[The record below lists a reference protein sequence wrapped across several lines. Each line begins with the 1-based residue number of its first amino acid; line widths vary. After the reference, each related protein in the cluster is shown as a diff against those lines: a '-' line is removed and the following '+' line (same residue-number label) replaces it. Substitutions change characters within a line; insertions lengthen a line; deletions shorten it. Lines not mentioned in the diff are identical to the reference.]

1 MLSSDGKWKLAP
13 RLHSVKFV
21 FDAPIPADAPAP
33 EEFVFDS
40 PFSSGTPGIPKK
52 FTFKSPGSM
61 NDGHNEA
68 SDIDGLSASSQRSV
82 TEVTEDEITIH
93 SNAPSQKVTCEKTQ
107 NPIKSFKSPV
117 LHVRGPCFDLSNVER
132 PIESVVCAAWALVLS
147 SQNATQAVCF
157 GLNSSIAEHD
167 SKSIS
172 SVDVSVATSHTSNIA
187 DFLEYVEQSMNRNSA
202 DSGKAFTTKSH
213 LRTNVYLVESQYIV
227 PPFDSTKYDFVL
239 ECHMNG
245 TEIALAATF
254 NHEVVSKTSVRF
266 LLNDLEN
273 VLWQLSSSVG
283 EVQKLEDIQILGPA
297 SQRHL
302 VQLNRPLERRE
313 NVFIDDLVA
322 NQAKLRPSAE
332 AICAWD
338 AGLSYGQLLQYAD
351 RLGNSLTD
359 LGVTRGTFVPIIF
372 EKCAYSI
379 IAIFGV
385 LSAGGAVVALDPS
398 LPAARLEMIIEDVQ
412 ASVVISS
419 AKSQHQIPPHIS
431 PNKRMVI
438 DKLFIERLPFATPAR
453 SSSVSRDVDDALY
466 VVFTSG
472 STGKPKGVVVT
483 HAAFASSA
491 KGFSKAIY
499 LDSPSSRVLQYSSFS
514 FDISMLEIFT
524 SLMAGA
530 CLCIPSEEQRMN
542 DLTACISSMN
552 INWAMLTPSVASLIS
567 PGDVPS
573 LDVLCLVGEALPQAV
588 ADTWADH
595 VKTINAYGPAECSAL
610 TIVSE
615 PRVRGVK
622 SISIGRPANCAVWIV
637 NENGHLAPFKAVGE
651 IVIEGPPVAR
661 GYLGDDVK
669 TKEVFLDDPEFL
681 RGVVRHPGR
690 CYRTGDLGR
699 MNPDG
704 SIDFLGRK
712 DSQVKINGQR
722 VELGEIEH
730 QLKELFCGAQSSF
743 AMPNAPAW
751 DVAVELLQPS
761 GTQTTVLSA
770 FVACSK
776 SMIQNHESVSLLVH
790 EAEPVWM
797 EVKSLSAQA
806 LIELAE
812 RLPTY
817 MVPKTAVPCH
827 KLPLSPSGKIDRKTL
842 RNLGNTMALQQLMSS
857 PTQGNPPTPRVAVI
871 ESDALE
877 FKVIGDKE
885 DASEGQV
892 TLLSES
898 IPASESSMP
907 LSSTSDIALN
917 PVEVVLRKAW
927 GKVLSLPED
936 SITAEDDFFRLG
948 GDSIGAIKVV
958 AACRQL
964 ALQINVASIFK
975 NSVLRQMALVCKRTA
990 TDKTNAASNQYN
1002 PYQLVDQSNLAELRE
1017 EVSFQCEVQPD
1028 DVEDMYPCTHMQEG
1042 LMAVNL
1048 TRPGSYTGR
1057 WIHPLP
1063 QAIDLA
1069 RFKKSWEDIHATSPI
1084 LRTRF
1089 ATTASAGSLQAIIKG
1104 HVQWLTSDDLE
1115 KYLANDDANPMF
1127 PGDSLNRFALVTD
1140 VNGDITFVWT
1150 IHHMLYD
1157 GWSLAMLCNRLNET
1171 YHGRAVKPAT
1181 DYRKFISYTQQLE
1194 SRHSSDYWQR
1204 ELSECP
1210 QSTFPAAPRPGH
1222 QSFARAVVRDSLII
1236 DVDTASGVTM
1246 STVVRA
1252 AWALMISHFSK
1263 SDDVL
1268 FGATVSGRNAP
1279 LEDIDNIEG
1288 PTIATV
1294 PVRVSISKN
1303 STVLEFLRQVQ
1314 DQATAMIPFEQA
1326 GIQQIKSLN
1335 EDTKRGCGFQNLLV
1349 VQAGGGWD
1357 ENGHGP
1363 LGKPIYR
1370 EEFTT
1375 FPVTC
1380 EVWLQPGKVEF
1391 ATHVDEDATTR
1402 VFVAEAI
1409 ETVKIIMTQLS
1420 WATSSTKADCELSR
1434 LVYDM
1439 LPAETDGRT
1448 RRDDVLPV
1456 KISATI
1462 NDLISQQSTA
1472 HPGKEAVI
1480 STLDTLSYDSLET
1493 MSSALAIHL
1502 KSVGVATTD
1511 FVPLC
1516 FEKSVWTVVAMLAV
1530 MKAGAAFVPLDPDQ
1544 PISRLRAIMSEIKAK
1559 VGIVSAF
1566 HSKATDLG
1574 IATTV
1579 VADRSSLGVLL
1590 QSKTT
1595 GFARLSNPENP
1606 AYVIFTSGSTGTPK
1620 GVVISHSAFTSGAT
1634 AHGKAV
1640 GISSDHRVL
1649 QFSSYTFDA
1658 SLFEILTT
1666 LIHGGTVCV
1675 PTENQRVEGILDFVK
1690 ETNVSL
1696 SLLTPSVARLLA
1708 PSNVPSLKTLI
1719 LGGEAPDEPLIARWL
1734 DSGAKVFNAYGPSEC
1749 SVIATVQACAIGAEA
1764 RTIGYPVGCSCW
1776 VVDAD
1781 DVNTLVADGE
1791 VGELLIEG
1799 PTLANGYLDDLQ
1811 TSASFIDSSIWGKG
1825 TRLYKTGD
1833 LVQRTKD
1840 GSFIYHGRKDFQIK
1854 INGQRVELGDI
1865 ESHLSACR
1873 FVKRGVVIFPSSGP
1887 LAKQLVGVLDMEE
1900 DEKDDDNDDDRD
1912 DDKRHTDSVVY
1923 RNRIRYRAKAL
1934 EDIKH
1939 ELSER
1944 VPSIMVPR
1952 HWVDIEKLSTGG
1964 FPLSIAGK
1972 ANRKLI
1978 LSWIEEISAPD
1989 AQAIDGHALAD
2000 CATPDIRSDE
2010 VLAYELASK
2019 IFSFLPRE
2027 SFHLQRGTPNRF
2039 ADLFLHSSGLD
2050 SLNMMSIMHFV
2061 RSKYQVRV
2069 SIQLL
2074 MDERTSARSLA
2085 AFIAEKL
2092 AETTNKKL
2100 APAQA
2105 PSRRIDIMAQIER
2118 QETELLRWKHMS
2130 DDLPKR
2136 PARSAKLTI
2145 FLTGANGYLGT
2156 QILRRL
2162 LERDDVARVITLV
2175 RGHTVDIARKRV
2187 IEAARKA
2194 LWWTDFHGEKLEVW
2208 KGDLGV
2214 PNLGLTDGD
2223 WNTLAEGS
2231 SIDII
2236 IHNGAIVNWNK
2247 SYAVLE
2253 AVNVRSTVQL
2263 TALAIRNPNLKFT
2276 YISGGRQCRSA
2287 DELDEDVAR
2296 ELSEAMGYSQSKF
2309 VAEVLVKR
2317 AAERCPPGGRNIAVF
2332 RPGLIIGTPTEGV
2345 ANTDDYIWRLTAASI
2360 GVGAYNCDDDSA
2372 WLHLSDAATTAEAA
2386 VCTAFS
2392 PASLHK
2398 AIVHHEDGMTWGA
2411 FWSLIQKMGFSIRSM
2426 PASQWLPLLR
2436 RDITSR
2442 NEGHPLW
2449 PLAHLME
2456 DGSME
2461 WDVRVQ
2467 EQREAPLRLK
2477 VAVKR
2482 NVEFLVRAGFLS
2494 TGGVVA
2500 ETTLV
2505 KRGPFSRA
2513 SSREGWGVAK

>member
-1 MLSSDGKWKLAP
+1 MD
-13 RLHSVKFV
+13 R
-21 FDAPIPADAPAP
+21 D
-33 EEFVFDS
+33 
-40 PFSSGTPGIPKK
+40 
-52 FTFKSPGSM
+52 
-61 NDGHNEA
+61 
-68 SDIDGLSASSQRSV
+68 
-82 TEVTEDEITIH
+82 
-93 SNAPSQKVTCEKTQ
+93 
-107 NPIKSFKSPV
+107 
-117 LHVRGPCFDLSNVER
+117 
-132 PIESVVCAAWALVLS
+132 
-147 SQNATQAVCF
+147 
-157 GLNSSIAEHD
+157 
-167 SKSIS
+167 
-172 SVDVSVATSHTSNIA
+172 
-187 DFLEYVEQSMNRNSA
+187 SA
-202 DSGKAFTTKSH
+202 DGGVGTTTRSH
-213 LRTNVYLVESQYIV
+213 LRTIVYLRENRDIV
-227 PPFDSTKYDFVL
+227 PLFDSTKYDLALGCCV
-239 ECHMNG
+239 NR
-245 TEIALAATF
+245 TELALSATF
-254 NHEVVSKTSVRF
+254 NREVVSQTSVKL

-273 VLWQLSSSVG
+273 VLWQLSSSTG

-302 VQLNRPLERRE
+302 VHLNRPLARPE
-313 NVFIDDLVA
+313 NVFIDGLVA
-322 NQAKLRPSAE
+322 NQAKLHPSAE
-332 AICAWD
+332 AVCAWD
-338 AGLSYGQLLQYAD
+338 ASLSYGQLQRYAE
-351 RLGNSLTD
+351 RLGDSLID

-379 IAIFGV
+379 VAILGV
-385 LSAGGAVVALDPS
+385 LRAGGAVVALDPS
-398 LPAARLEMIIEDVQ
+398 LPSARLQMIIEDVK

-419 AKSQHQIPPHIS
+419 AKSQHQIPPRIS
-431 PNKRMVI
+431 RNKRMVI
-438 DKLFIERLPFATPAR
+438 DKLFIERLPLAAPAR
-453 SSSVSRDVDDALY
+453 TSSVSRDVDDALY

-472 STGKPKGVVVT
+472 STGKPKGVVIT

-499 LDSPSSRVLQYSSFS
+499 LDSPNSRVLQYSSFS

-552 INWAMLTPSVASLIS
+552 VNWAMLTPSVASLIS

-588 ADTWADH
+588 ADAWADH

-637 NENGHLAPFKAVGE
+637 NENGQLAPFNAVGE

-751 DVAVELLQPS
+751 DVAVELLRPS

-776 SMIQNHESVSLLVH
+776 SMIQNHESLSLLVH
-790 EAEPVWM
+790 EAEPAWM

-817 MVPKTAVPCH
+817 MVPKTVVPCH

-842 RNLGNTMALQQLMSS
+842 RNLGNNMTLQQLMSS
-857 PTQGNPPTPRVAVI
+857 PSQGNPPTPRVAVI
-871 ESDALE
+871 EPGPLE
-877 FKVIGDKE
+877 INVIE
-885 DASEGQV
+885 DEEDSSEGQI

-898 IPASESSMP
+898 ILASESSMP
-907 LSSTSDIALN
+907 LSSTSDKALN

-990 TDKTNAASNQYN
+990 TDKSNAASNQYN

-1028 DVEDMYPCTHMQEG
+1028 DVEDMYPCTHMQE
-1042 LMAVNL
+1042 V
-1048 TRPGSYTGR
+1048 T
-1057 WIHPLP
+1057 
-1063 QAIDLA
+1063 
-1069 RFKKSWEDIHATSPI
+1069 
-1084 LRTRF
+1084 
-1089 ATTASAGSLQAIIKG
+1089 
-1104 HVQWLTSDDLE
+1104 
-1115 KYLANDDANPMF
+1115 DAN
-1127 PGDSLNRFALVTD
+1127 GNV
-1140 VNGDITFVWT
+1140 TFVWT

-1194 SRHSSDYWQR
+1194 SRQSSDYWKR

-1210 QSTFPAAPRPGH
+1210 KSTFPAAPRPGH

-1294 PVRVSISKN
+1294 PVKVSISKN

-1326 GIQQIKSLN
+1326 GIQLIKSLN

-1357 ENGHGP
+1357 ENGPGP

-1402 VFVAEAI
+1402 VFVAEAV

-1434 LVYDM
+1434 LTYDM

-1462 NDLISQQSTA
+1462 NDLISEQSTA
-1472 HPGKEAVI
+1472 HPGKEAVT

-1493 MSSALAIHL
+1493 MSSALAMHL

-1530 MKAGAAFVPLDPDQ
+1530 LKAGAAFVPLDPDQ

-1559 VGIVSAF
+1559 VAIVSAF

-1574 IATTV
+1574 ISTTV

-1590 QSKTT
+1590 QSNTT

-1620 GVVISHSAFTSGAT
+1620 GVVILHSAFASGAT
-1634 AHGKAV
+1634 AHGKAL

-1696 SLLTPSVARLLA
+1696 SLLTPSVARLVA
-1708 PSNVPSLKTLI
+1708 PSSVPSLRTLI

-1734 DSGAKVFNAYGPSEC
+1734 DSGAQVFNAYGPSEC

-1776 VVDAD
+1776 IVDAD
-1781 DVNTLVADGE
+1781 DVNTLLADGE

-1799 PTLANGYLDDLQ
+1799 PTLANGYLNDLQ
-1811 TSASFIDSSIWGKG
+1811 TSASFIDSPIWGKG
-1825 TRLYKTGD
+1825 NRLYKTGD
-1833 LVQRTKD
+1833 LVQRNKD
-1840 GSFIYHGRKDFQIK
+1840 GFFIYHGRKDFQIK

-1887 LAKQLVGVLDMEE
+1887 LAKQLVGVLDME
-1900 DEKDDDNDDDRD
+1900 DNDNDNDDGRD
-1912 DDKRHTDSVVY
+1912 DDERNTDSVAY
-1923 RNRIRYRAKAL
+1923 RDRIRYRVKAL
-1934 EDIKH
+1934 EDIKQ

-1952 HWVDIEKLSTGG
+1952 HWIDVEKLSTGG

-1978 LSWIEEISAPD
+1978 LSWIEEMSAPD
-1989 AQAIDGHALAD
+1989 AQANDGPSLAD
-2000 CATPDIRSDE
+2000 CATPDITSDE

-2019 IFSFLPRE
+2019 IFSLLPRE
-2027 SFHLQRGTPNRF
+2027 SFHLQRGIPNRF
-2039 ADLFLHSSGLD
+2039 ADLLLHSSGLD

-2074 MDERTSARSLA
+2074 MDERTSVRTLA

-2092 AETTNKKL
+2092 AETTNEKL

-2105 PSRRIDIMAQIER
+2105 PSRRIDIMALIER
-2118 QETELLRWKHMS
+2118 QETELLRWQHMS
-2130 DDLPKR
+2130 DVLPKR
-2136 PARSAKLTI
+2136 PTRSAKLTI

-2223 WNTLAEGS
+2223 WNTLADGS
-2231 SIDII
+2231 SINII

-2247 SYAVLE
+2247 SYAALE

-2317 AAERCPPGGRNIAVF
+2317 AAERCPPGERNIAVF

-2360 GVGAYNCDDDSA
+2360 DVGAYNFDDETA
-2372 WLHLSDAATTAEAA
+2372 WLHLSDATTTAAA
-2386 VCTAFS
+2386 AIRTAFS
-2392 PASLHK
+2392 PASPHK
-2398 AIVHHEDGMTWGA
+2398 AVVHHGDGMTWGA
-2411 FWSLIQKMGFSIRSM
+2411 FWSLIQNMGFSIRM
-2426 PASQWLPLLR
+2426 RVILC
-2436 RDITSR
+2436 
-2442 NEGHPLW
+2442 GH
-2449 PLAHLME
+2449 
-2456 DGSME
+2456 
-2461 WDVRVQ
+2461 
-2467 EQREAPLRLK
+2467 
-2477 VAVKR
+2477 
-2482 NVEFLVRAGFLS
+2482 
-2494 TGGVVA
+2494 
-2500 ETTLV
+2500 
-2505 KRGPFSRA
+2505 
-2513 SSREGWGVAK
+2513 

>member
-33 EEFVFDS
+33 EEFVFES
-40 PFSSGTPGIPKK
+40 PFPSGTPGIPKK
-52 FTFKSPGSM
+52 FTFKSPGST
-61 NDGHNEA
+61 NDGQNEA
-68 SDIDGLSASSQRSV
+68 SDIDGLSTSSQRSV
-82 TEVTEDEITIH
+82 TAVTEEEITTH
-93 SNAPSQKVTCEKTQ
+93 SNTLSQKPTCEKIQ
-107 NPIKSFKSPV
+107 DPIELVKSPV
-117 LHVRGPCFDLSNVER
+117 IHVRGPSFDLSDVER
-132 PIESVVCAAWALVLS
+132 PFESLVCAAWALVLS
-147 SQNATQAVCF
+147 PQNATQTVRF
-157 GLNSSIAEHD
+157 ELNSSISEPKP
-167 SKSIS
+167 KSIS
-172 SVDVSVATSHTSNIA
+172 SLDVSIEINHTSSITK
-187 DFLEYVEQSMNRNSA
+187 FLKLVEQSMNRDSA
-202 DSGKAFTTKSH
+202 DGSAGISTRSH
-213 LRTNVYLVESQYIV
+213 LRTILYLVESQDIL
-227 PPFDSTKYDFVL
+227 PPFDSTKYDLALKCYV
-239 ECHMNG
+239 NG
-245 TEIALAATF
+245 TELALSATF
-254 NHEVVSKTSVRF
+254 NHEVISPTSVRF
-266 LLNDLEN
+266 LLDDFEN
-273 VLWQLSSSVG
+273 VLWQLSSSAA
-283 EVQKLEDIQILGPA
+283 EVQKLEDIQVLGPA

-302 VQLNRPLERRE
+302 IQLNRPLARRE

-322 NQAKLRPSAE
+322 NQAKLHPSAE
-332 AICAWD
+332 AVCAWD
-338 AGLSYGQLLQYAD
+338 ANLSYGQLKQYAE

-359 LGVTRGTFVPIIF
+359 LGVTRGSLVPIIF
-372 EKCAYSI
+372 EKSAYSI
-379 IAIFGV
+379 VAILGV
-385 LSAGGAVVALDPS
+385 LRAGGAVVALDPS
-398 LPAARLEMIIEDVQ
+398 LPTARLEMVIEDVK

-419 AKSQHQIPPHIS
+419 AKSQHQIPSRIS
-431 PNKRMVI
+431 GKKRMVI
-438 DKLFIERLPFATPAR
+438 DKSFIEKLPLAAPTR
-453 SSSVSRDVDDALY
+453 SSPLSRDVDDALY

-483 HAAFASSA
+483 HTAFASSA
-491 KGFSKAIY
+491 KGFSKAIH

-514 FDISMLEIFT
+514 FDISMLEVFT

-542 DLTACISSMN
+542 DLATCISSMDV
-552 INWAMLTPSVASLIS
+552 NWAMLTPSVASLIS
-567 PGDVPS
+567 PEDVPS

-588 ADTWADH
+588 ADVWADH

-610 TIVSE
+610 TIVSA
-615 PRVRGVK
+615 PRVRDVK
-622 SISIGRPANCAVWIV
+622 SISIGRPVNCAVWIV
-637 NENGHLAPFKAVGE
+637 NENGQLAPFNAVGE

-661 GYLGDDVK
+661 GYLGDDAK

-730 QLKELFCGAQSSF
+730 QIKELLCGMQSSLET
-743 AMPNAPAW
+743 PNTPAW
-751 DVAVELLQPS
+751 DVAVELLRPS
-761 GTQTTVLSA
+761 GTQTTILSA
-770 FVACSK
+770 FIACPQSTT
-776 SMIQNHESVSLLVH
+776 QNQNSYSFLVH
-790 EAEPVWM
+790 EIEPAWM
-797 EVKSLSAQA
+797 EVKSLSAQV
-806 LIELAE
+806 LIELAD

-817 MVPKTAVPCH
+817 MVPKTVVPCH
-827 KLPLSPSGKIDRKTL
+827 KLPLSPSGKTDRKAL
-842 RNLGNTMALQQLMSS
+842 RNLGNSMTLQQLMSS
-857 PTQGNPPTPRVAVI
+857 SSQGNPPTPRAAVVEPEPLAIEVI
-871 ESDALE
+871 EDE
-877 FKVIGDKE
+877 E
-885 DASEGQV
+885 DSSEGQI
-892 TLLSES
+892 TLLSETV
-898 IPASESSMP
+898 PASESSML
-907 LSSTSDIALN
+907 LSPISDRALN

-927 GKVLSLPED
+927 ANVLSLPED

-975 NSVLRQMALVCKRTA
+975 NSVLRQMALVCKT
-990 TDKTNAASNQYN
+990 TTGDDSNTVPIKSIPFQFLN
-1002 PYQLVDQSNLAELRE
+1002 PADVAELRE

-1028 DVEDMYPCTHMQEG
+1028 EIEDMYPCTHMQEG

-1063 QAIDLA
+1063 QGTNLA
-1069 RFKKSWEDIHATSPI
+1069 RFKKSWEDIHAASPV

-1089 ATTASAGSLQAIIKG
+1089 ATTASAGSLQAIMKE
-1104 HVQWLTSDDLE
+1104 HVQWLTSDNLE
-1115 KYLANDDANPMF
+1115 TYLANDDANPMF
-1127 PGDSLNRFALVTD
+1127 PGDSLNRFALITD
-1140 VNGDITFVWT
+1140 ANGNVTFVWT

-1157 GWSLAMLCNRLNET
+1157 GWSLAMLCNRLNEK
-1171 YHGRAVKPAT
+1171 YHGRTVKPAT
-1181 DYRKFISYTQQLE
+1181 DYRKFISYTQKLE
-1194 SRHSSDYWQR
+1194 SWHSSDYWQR
-1204 ELSECP
+1204 ELCECP
-1210 QSTFPAAPRPGH
+1210 QSTFPAAPRSGH

-1236 DVDTASGVTM
+1236 DVDSASGVTM

-1294 PVRVSISKN
+1294 PVRVPISKAA
-1303 STVLEFLRQVQ
+1303 TVLGFLRQVQ
-1314 DQATAMIPFEQA
+1314 DQATTMIPFEQA

-1335 EDTKRGCGFQNLLV
+1335 EDTKRGCEFQNLLV

-1357 ENGHGP
+1357 ESGPGP

-1391 ATHVDEDATTR
+1391 ATHVDEDVTTR
-1402 VFVAEAI
+1402 VFVAQAV
-1409 ETVKIIMTQLS
+1409 ETVKIIMNQLS
-1420 WATSSTKADCELSR
+1420 WATSSAEADCELSR
-1434 LVYDM
+1434 LTYDV
-1439 LPAETDGRT
+1439 LPAENGARA
-1448 RRDDVLPV
+1448 RGDVVPV

-1462 NDLISQQSTA
+1462 NDLISEQSTA
-1472 HPGKEAVI
+1472 HPGKDAVT
-1480 STLDTLSYDSLET
+1480 STLDTLSYDSLEA

-1502 KSVGVATTD
+1502 RSVGVAAGEY
-1511 FVPLC
+1511 VPLC

-1530 MKAGAAFVPLDPDQ
+1530 MKAGAAFVPLDPAQ

-1559 VGIVSAF
+1559 VAIVSAF
-1566 HSKATDLG
+1566 HSKATELG

-1590 QSKTT
+1590 QSNTT
-1595 GFARLSNPENP
+1595 EPARLSNPENP

-1620 GVVISHSAFTSGAT
+1620 GVVISHSAFASGAT
-1634 AHGKAV
+1634 AHGKAL

-1666 LIHGGTVCV
+1666 LTHGGTVCI
-1675 PTENQRVEGILDFVK
+1675 PTEKQRVEGILDFVK
-1690 ETNVSL
+1690 EMDVSL

-1708 PSNVPSLKTLI
+1708 PSSVPSLKTLI
-1719 LGGEAPDEPLIARWL
+1719 LGGEAPDEPLIARWV

-1781 DVNTLVADGE
+1781 DVNTLVADCE
-1791 VGELLIEG
+1791 VGELLIDG

-1811 TSASFIDSSIWGKG
+1811 TSASFIDSPIWGKG

-1840 GSFIYHGRKDFQIK
+1840 GYFIYHGRKDFQIK
-1854 INGQRVELGDI
+1854 VNGQRVELGDI

-1900 DEKDDDNDDDRD
+1900 DEKDDKNDDDKDNVPDRD
-1912 DDKRHTDSVVY
+1912 
-1923 RNRIRYRAKAL
+1923 RIRYRAKAL
-1934 EDIKH
+1934 EDIKQ

-1952 HWVDIEKLSTGG
+1952 HWVDVEKLSTGG

-1972 ANRKLI
+1972 AHRKLI
-1978 LSWIEEISAPD
+1978 ESWIEEMSAPD
-1989 AQAIDGHALAD
+1989 AQAIDGPALAD
-2000 CATPDIRSDE
+2000 CATPDIRPDE

-2019 IFSFLPRE
+2019 IFSLLPRE
-2027 SFHLQRGTPNRF
+2027 SFHLQRSIPNRF
-2039 ADLFLHSSGLD
+2039 ADLLLHSSGLD

-2061 RSKYQVRV
+2061 RSKYQMRV
-2069 SIQLL
+2069 SIQIL
-2074 MDERTSARSLA
+2074 MDERTSIRSLA
-2085 AFIAEKL
+2085 AFISDTL
-2092 AETTNKKL
+2092 AANKTKSR

-2105 PSRRIDIMAQIER
+2105 VLRGIDIMTLIER
-2118 QETELLRWKHMS
+2118 QETELLRWQHMS
-2130 DDLPKR
+2130 DDIPKI
-2136 PARSAKLTI
+2136 PARSAKLTV

-2162 LERDDVARVITLV
+2162 LEREDVERVITLV
-2175 RGHTVDIARKRV
+2175 RGHSIDTARKRV
-2187 IEAARKA
+2187 IEAAKRA

-2208 KGDLGV
+2208 KGDLGM
-2214 PNLGLTDGD
+2214 PNLGLTNGE
-2223 WNTLAEGS
+2223 WNILADRN

-2247 SYAVLE
+2247 SYAALE

-2317 AAERCPPGGRNIAVF
+2317 AAERCPPGERNIAVF

-2360 GVGAYNCDDDSA
+2360 DVGAYNCDDYSA
-2372 WLHLSDAATTAEAA
+2372 WLHLSDATTTAEAA
-2386 VCTAFS
+2386 ICTAFS

-2398 AIVHHEDGMTWGA
+2398 AVVHHEDGMTWGA
-2411 FWSLIQKMGFSIRSM
+2411 FWSLIQNMGFSIRSM

-2436 RDITSR
+2436 RDIASR

-2467 EQREAPLRLK
+2467 EQREPPLILK

-2500 ETTLV
+2500 ETTHV
-2505 KRGPFSRA
+2505 KRAPFSRVL
-2513 SSREGWGVAK
+2513 SREGWGAAK

>member
-40 PFSSGTPGIPKK
+40 PFPSGTPGMPKK

-61 NDGHNEA
+61 NDSQSEA
-68 SDIDGLSASSQRSV
+68 SDTDSLFTSSQRSV
-82 TEVTEDEITIH
+82 TDVTEKEITTH
-93 SNAPSQKVTCEKTQ
+93 SNTPPQKVTCDKTQ
-107 NPIKSFKSPV
+107 DPIELVKSPV
-117 LHVRGPCFDLSNVER
+117 LHVRGPCFDLSDVER
-132 PIESVVCAAWALVLS
+132 PIESLVCAAWALVLS
-147 SQNATQAVCF
+147 SQNATHAVSF
-157 GLNSSIAEHD
+157 GLNSLISEHD
-167 SKSIS
+167 SKPNSF
-172 SVDVSVATSHTSNIA
+172 VQVSVAVNHTSNIT
-187 DFLEYVEQSMNRNSA
+187 DFLKHVEESVNRDSA
-202 DSGKAFTTKSH
+202 DGGEGIATRSH
-213 LRTNVYLVESQYIV
+213 LRTIVYLGESQHIV
-227 PPFDSTKYDFVL
+227 PPFDSTKYDLALQSDV
-239 ECHMNG
+239 NG
-245 TEIALAATF
+245 TELALSATS
-254 NHEVVSKTSVRF
+254 NHQVDSQTSVRL

-273 VLWQLSSSVG
+273 VLWQLSFSAA
-283 EVQKLEDIQILGPA
+283 EVQKLEDIQILSLA

-302 VQLNRPLERRE
+302 VQLNRPLARRE
-313 NVFIDDLVA
+313 NVFIDDIVA
-322 NQAKLRPSAE
+322 NQAKLHPYAE
-332 AICAWD
+332 AVCAWD
-338 AGLSYGQLLQYAD
+338 AKFSYGQLQQYAQ

-372 EKCAYSI
+372 EKSAYSI
-379 IAIFGV
+379 IAILGV
-385 LSAGGAVVALDPS
+385 LRAGGAVVALDPS
-398 LPAARLEMIIEDVQ
+398 LPAARLEMIIEDVK

-419 AKSQHQIPPHIS
+419 VKSQHQIPRHIS
-431 PNKRMVI
+431 ESKRVVI
-438 DKLFIERLPFATPAR
+438 DESLVDGLSLTAPTR
-453 SSSVSRDVDDALY
+453 SFSLSRDIDDALY

-472 STGKPKGVVVT
+472 STGKPKGVVIT
-483 HAAFASSA
+483 HTAFASSA
-491 KGFSKAIY
+491 KGFSKAIH
-499 LDSPSSRVLQYSSFS
+499 LESSSSRVLQYSSFS

-542 DLTACISSMN
+542 DLATCISSMN
-552 INWAMLTPSVASLIS
+552 VSWAMVTPSVASFIS
-567 PGDVPS
+567 PESVPS
-573 LDVLCLVGEALPQAV
+573 LEVLCLVGEALPQAV

-610 TIVSE
+610 TIVSA

-637 NENGHLAPFKAVGE
+637 NENGHLAPFNAIGE
-651 IVIEGPPVAR
+651 IVIEGHPVAR

-681 RGVVRHPGR
+681 RGVVRHSGR

-730 QLKELFCGAQSSF
+730 QLKELLGGAQPSF
-743 AMPNAPAW
+743 AMPNTPAW
-751 DVAVELLQPS
+751 DVAVELLRPG
-761 GTQTTVLSA
+761 GTQATVLTA
-770 FVACSK
+770 FIACSHSITRNHK
-776 SMIQNHESVSLLVH
+776 SSSFVVH
-790 EAEPVWM
+790 EIETTWM
-797 EVKSLSAQA
+797 EVKSLSAQV

-812 RLPTY
+812 RLPAY
-817 MVPKTAVPCH
+817 MVPKAVVPCH
-827 KLPLSPSGKIDRKTL
+827 RLPLSPSGKVDRKAL
-842 RNLGNTMALQQLMSS
+842 RTLGNSMTLQQLMSPPS
-857 PTQGNPPTPRVAVI
+857 QGNPPTPRIDFVEQKLVPADVI
-871 ESDALE
+871 EDN
-877 FKVIGDKE
+877 E
-885 DASEGQV
+885 DSSEGQI
-892 TLLSES
+892 TLLLES
-898 IPASESSMP
+898 IPGSESSVLQSP
-907 LSSTSDIALN
+907 CSDRPLN
-917 PVEVVLRKAW
+917 PVEILLRKAW
-927 GKVLSLPED
+927 SKILSLPEH
-936 SITAEDDFFRLG
+936 SINPEDDFFRLG

-964 ALQINVASIFK
+964 ALGLNVANIFK
-975 NSVLRQMALVCKRTA
+975 NSVLWKMALVCNTTTEDKATA
-990 TDKTNAASNQYN
+990 VPNQHS
-1002 PYQLVDQSNLAELRE
+1002 PFQLLNQADVAELRE
-1017 EVSFQCEVQPD
+1017 EVSFQCEVRPD
-1028 DVEDMYPCTHMQEG
+1028 EIEDMYPCTHMQEG

-1089 ATTASAGSLQAIIKG
+1089 VTTASAGSLQAIIKG
-1104 HVQWLTSDDLE
+1104 HVQWLTSDNLE
-1115 KYLANDDANPMF
+1115 TYLANDDANPMF

-1140 VNGDITFVWT
+1140 ANGDFTFVWT

-1157 GWSLAMLCNRLNET
+1157 GWSLAMLCNRLNEA

-1181 DYRKFISYTQQLE
+1181 DYRKFISYTQKLE
-1194 SRHSSDYWQR
+1194 SKQSSDYWQS
-1204 ELSECP
+1204 ELRGCP
-1210 QSTFPAAPRPGH
+1210 QSTFPAAPPPGH

-1236 DVDTASGVTM
+1236 DVDSVSGVTM

-1252 AWALMISHFSK
+1252 AWALMISHFSE

-1279 LEDIDNIEG
+1279 LDDIDNIEG

-1294 PVRVSISKN
+1294 PVRISFSKA
-1303 STVLEFLRQVQ
+1303 STVLGFLRQVQ
-1314 DQATAMIPFEQA
+1314 DQATTMIPFEQA
-1326 GIQQIKSLN
+1326 GIQQIKSLS
-1335 EDTKRGCGFQNLLV
+1335 EDTKRGCEFQNLLV

-1357 ENGHGP
+1357 ENGPGP

-1380 EVWLQPGKVEF
+1380 EVWLQPGKVDF
-1391 ATHVDEDATTR
+1391 ATHVDEDVTTR
-1402 VFVAEAI
+1402 VFVAQVI

-1420 WATSSTKADCELSR
+1420 WATSSAEADCELSR
-1434 LVYDM
+1434 LAYDM
-1439 LPAETDGRT
+1439 LPAETGGKT
-1448 RRDDVLPV
+1448 RGDFIAPV

-1462 NDLISQQSTA
+1462 NDIISEQSAA
-1472 HPGKEAVI
+1472 HPGKEAVV
-1480 STLDTLSYDSLET
+1480 STLDKMSYDALEA

-1502 KSVGVATTD
+1502 RSVGVATGD
-1511 FVPLC
+1511 YVPLC
-1516 FEKSVWTVVAMLAV
+1516 FEKSIWTIVAMLAI
-1530 MKAGAAFVPLDPDQ
+1530 MKAGAAFVPLDPAQ
-1544 PISRLRAIMSEIKAK
+1544 PISRLRAIITEIKAK
-1559 VGIVSAF
+1559 VAIVSAF

-1574 IATTV
+1574 VATTV
-1579 VADRSSLGVLL
+1579 VADRSSLEVLL
-1590 QSKTT
+1590 QSNTT
-1595 GFARLSNPENP
+1595 ESSRLSSNPENP

-1620 GVVISHSAFTSGAT
+1620 GVVISHSAFASGAT
-1634 AHGKAV
+1634 AHGKTL

-1649 QFSSYTFDA
+1649 QFSSYSFDA

-1666 LIHGGTVCV
+1666 HIHGGTVCV
-1675 PTENQRVEGILDFVK
+1675 PTEKQRVEGIPDFVK
-1690 ETNVSL
+1690 EMNVSL

-1708 PSNVPSLKTLI
+1708 PSDVPSLKTLV
-1719 LGGEAPDEPLIARWL
+1719 LGGEAPDEPLITRWL
-1734 DSGAKVFNAYGPSEC
+1734 DSRVKVFNAYGPSEC
-1749 SVIATVQACAIGAEA
+1749 SVIATIQACATGAEP
-1764 RTIGYPVGCSCW
+1764 RIIGYPAGCSCW
-1776 VVDAD
+1776 VVDAGD
-1781 DVNTLVADGE
+1781 FNVLVANGE

-1799 PTLANGYLDDLQ
+1799 PTLANGYLDGLQ
-1811 TSASFIDSSIWGKG
+1811 TSTSFIDSPFWGKG
-1825 TRLYKTGD
+1825 IRLYKTGD
-1833 LVQRTKD
+1833 LVQRTQD
-1840 GSFIYHGRKDFQIK
+1840 GSFIYIGRKDFQIK
-1854 INGQRVELGDI
+1854 INGQRVELGDV

-1900 DEKDDDNDDDRD
+1900 DEKDDDYTN
-1912 DDKRHTDSVVY
+1912 TDSVNY
-1923 RNRIRYRAKAL
+1923 RKRSRHRAKAL
-1934 EDIKH
+1934 EDIQQ

-1944 VPSIMVPR
+1944 VPSIMMPR
-1952 HWVDIEKLSTGG
+1952 HWVDVEKLSTGG

-1978 LSWIEEISAPD
+1978 TRWIEEMSVPD
-1989 AQAIDGHALAD
+1989 SQDIDGPALAD
-2000 CATPDIRSDE
+2000 CATTEIGSDE
-2010 VLAYELASK
+2010 KIAYELAGK
-2019 IFSFLPRE
+2019 VFSLLPRE
-2027 SFHLQRGTPNRF
+2027 SFHLQRGIPSRF
-2039 ADLFLHSSGLD
+2039 ADLLLHSSGLD

-2074 MDERTSARSLA
+2074 MDERTSIRSLA
-2085 AFIAEKL
+2085 TFIADTL
-2092 AETTNKKL
+2092 AETTNTKSAL
-2100 APAQA
+2100 AQT
-2105 PSRRIDIMAQIER
+2105 PSRGIDIMALIER
-2118 QETELLRWKHMS
+2118 QETKLLNWPRVSS
-2130 DDLPKR
+2130 DLLKR
-2136 PARSAKLTI
+2136 PTRGARLTI

-2162 LERDDVARVITLV
+2162 LERDDVERVITLV
-2175 RGHTVDIARKRV
+2175 RGHSIEMARKRV
-2187 IEAARKA
+2187 IEAAQKA

-2208 KGDLGV
+2208 KGDLEM
-2214 PNLGLTDGD
+2214 PNLGLTDRE
-2223 WNTLAEGS
+2223 WKVLADGNLV
-2231 SIDII
+2231 DII

-2247 SYAVLE
+2247 SYAALE
-2253 AVNVRSTVQL
+2253 AVNVRSTVRL

-2296 ELSEAMGYSQSKF
+2296 ELSESMGYSQSKF

-2317 AAERCPPGGRNIAVF
+2317 AAERCPPGERNIAVF

-2360 GVGAYNCDDDSA
+2360 DVGAYNVDDDSA
-2372 WLHLSDAATTAEAA
+2372 WLHLSDATTTAAA
-2386 VCTAFS
+2386 AIRTAFS
-2392 PASLHK
+2392 PASIPK
-2398 AIVHHEDGMTWGA
+2398 AVIHHEDGMTWGTY
-2411 FWSLIQKMGFSIRSM
+2411 WSLIQNMGFSIRSV
-2426 PASQWLPLLR
+2426 PSSQWLPLVR
-2436 RDITSR
+2436 KDIASR
-2442 NEGHPLW
+2442 KEDHPLW
-2449 PLAHLME
+2449 PLAHLIE

-2461 WDVRVQ
+2461 WDVRV
-2467 EQREAPLRLK
+2467 EDLRDAPLRLK

-2482 NVEFLVRAGFLS
+2482 NVEFLVQARFLS

-2500 ETTLV
+2500 ETTHA
-2505 KRGPFSRA
+2505 KRATFSRA
-2513 SSREGWGVAK
+2513 SSRGGWGIAK

>member
-40 PFSSGTPGIPKK
+40 PFSSGIPGIPKK

-93 SNAPSQKVTCEKTQ
+93 SNTPSQKVTCEKTQ
-107 NPIKSFKSPV
+107 NPIELFKSPV
-117 LHVRGPCFDLSNVER
+117 LHVRGPCFDLSKVER

-172 SVDVSVATSHTSNIA
+172 SVDVSVATNHTSNIA
-187 DFLEYVEQSMNRNSA
+187 DFL
-202 DSGKAFTTKSH
+202 D
-213 LRTNVYLVESQYIV
+213 
-227 PPFDSTKYDFVL
+227 
-239 ECHMNG
+239 
-245 TEIALAATF
+245 
-254 NHEVVSKTSVRF
+254 
-266 LLNDLEN
+266 
-273 VLWQLSSSVG
+273 
-283 EVQKLEDIQILGPA
+283 
-297 SQRHL
+297 QRHL

-322 NQAKLRPSAE
+322 NQAKLHPSAE

-379 IAIFGV
+379 IAILGV
-385 LSAGGAVVALDPS
+385 LRAG
-398 LPAARLEMIIEDVQ
+398 
-412 ASVVISS
+412 
-419 AKSQHQIPPHIS
+419 
-431 PNKRMVI
+431 
-438 DKLFIERLPFATPAR
+438 
-453 SSSVSRDVDDALY
+453 
-466 VVFTSG
+466 
-472 STGKPKGVVVT
+472 
-483 HAAFASSA
+483 
-491 KGFSKAIY
+491 
-499 LDSPSSRVLQYSSFS
+499 
-514 FDISMLEIFT
+514 
-524 SLMAGA
+524 
-530 CLCIPSEEQRMN
+530 
-542 DLTACISSMN
+542 
-552 INWAMLTPSVASLIS
+552 
-567 PGDVPS
+567 
-573 LDVLCLVGEALPQAV
+573 VGEALPQAV

-637 NENGHLAPFKAVGE
+637 NENGHLAPFNAVGE

-751 DVAVELLQPS
+751 DVAVELLRPR
-761 GTQTTVLSA
+761 GTKTTVLSA
-770 FVACSK
+770 FVACSQSK
-776 SMIQNHESVSLLVH
+776 IQNHESSSILVH
-790 EAEPVWM
+790 ETQSAWI
-797 EVKSLSAQA
+797 EVKSLSAQV

-817 MVPKTAVPCH
+817 MVPKTIVPCH
-827 KLPLSPSGKIDRKTL
+827 KLPLSPSGKTDRKAL
-842 RNLGNTMALQQLMSS
+842 RKLGSSMTLQQLMSS
-857 PTQGNPPTPRVAVI
+857 PSQDNPPTPRVAVV
-871 ESDALE
+871 EQEPLTVE
-877 FKVIGDKE
+877 VIQEEE
-885 DASEGQV
+885 DSSEGQI

-907 LSSTSDIALN
+907 LSPISDRALN
-917 PVEVVLRKAW
+917 PVELVLRKAW
-927 GKVLSLPED
+927 AKVLSLPEY
-936 SITAEDDFFRLG
+936 SIKSEDDFFRLG

-964 ALQINVASIFK
+964 GLQINVASIFK
-975 NSVLRQMALVCKRTA
+975 NSVLRRMALVCKT
-990 TDKTNAASNQYN
+990 TTEEKSNAVSTQPTPFQFLNKAD
-1002 PYQLVDQSNLAELRE
+1002 VAELRE

-1028 DVEDMYPCTHMQEG
+1028 DVEDMYPCTHMQE
-1042 LMAVNL
+1042 
-1048 TRPGSYTGR
+1048 
-1057 WIHPLP
+1057 
-1063 QAIDLA
+1063 
-1069 RFKKSWEDIHATSPI
+1069 
-1084 LRTRF
+1084 
-1089 ATTASAGSLQAIIKG
+1089 
-1104 HVQWLTSDDLE
+1104 
-1115 KYLANDDANPMF
+1115 
-1127 PGDSLNRFALVTD
+1127 VTD
-1140 VNGDITFVWT
+1140 VNGDVTFVWT

-1157 GWSLAMLCNRLNET
+1157 GWSLAMLCKRLNET
-1171 YHGRAVKPAT
+1171 YHGRTVKLAT
-1181 DYRKFISYTQQLE
+1181 DYRKFIDYTQQLE
-1194 SRHSSDYWQR
+1194 SKQSSDYWQS
-1204 ELSECP
+1204 ELRGCP
-1210 QSTFPAAPRPGH
+1210 QSTFPAAPTLDH
-1222 QSFARAVVRDSLII
+1222 QSFARAVVRDSLSI
-1236 DVDTASGVTM
+1236 DVDSVSGVTV

-1252 AWALMISHFSK
+1252 AWALMISHFSRTN
-1263 SDDVL
+1263 DVL

-1294 PVRVSISKN
+1294 PVRVSISKAF
-1303 STVLEFLRQVQ
+1303 TVLGFLRQVQ

-1335 EDTKRGCGFQNLLV
+1335 EDTKRGCEFQNLLV

-1357 ENGHGP
+1357 ENGPGP

-1391 ATHVDEDATTR
+1391 ATHVDEDSTTR
-1402 VFVAEAI
+1402 VFVAQAI
-1409 ETVKIIMTQLS
+1409 ETVKILMTQLS
-1420 WATSSTKADCELSR
+1420 WATSSAEADCELSR
-1434 LVYDM
+1434 LAYDV
-1439 LPAETDGRT
+1439 LPSETDAGT
-1448 RRDDVLPV
+1448 RGDVVVPV

-1462 NDLISQQSTA
+1462 TELISEQSAA
-1472 HPGKEAVI
+1472 HPGKEAVT
-1480 STLDTLSYDSLET
+1480 STLDALSYDALEA

-1502 KSVGVATTD
+1502 RNVGVAAGD
-1511 FVPLC
+1511 FVALC

-1530 MKAGAAFVPLDPDQ
+1530 MKADAAFVPLDPAQ
-1544 PISRLRAIMSEIKAK
+1544 PVTRLRTIIGQIKAK
-1559 VGIVSAF
+1559 VAIVSAF

-1574 IATTV
+1574 VATTV
-1579 VADRSSLGVLL
+1579 VADRSFLGVLL
-1590 QSKTT
+1590 QSNITESHQ
-1595 GFARLSNPENP
+1595 FSSNPENP
-1606 AYVIFTSGSTGTPK
+1606 AYVVFTSGSTGTPK
-1620 GVVISHSAFTSGAT
+1620 GVVISHSAFSSGAT
-1634 AHGKAV
+1634 AHGKAL

-1675 PTENQRVEGILDFVK
+1675 PTEKQRVEGILDFVK
-1690 ETNVSL
+1690 EMN
-1696 SLLTPSVARLLA
+1696 
-1708 PSNVPSLKTLI
+1708 
-1719 LGGEAPDEPLIARWL
+1719 
-1734 DSGAKVFNAYGPSEC
+1734 
-1749 SVIATVQACAIGAEA
+1749 
-1764 RTIGYPVGCSCW
+1764 
-1776 VVDAD
+1776 
-1781 DVNTLVADGE
+1781 
-1791 VGELLIEG
+1791 LLIEG

-1811 TSASFIDSSIWGKG
+1811 TSASFIDSPIWGKG

-1900 DEKDDDNDDDRD
+1900 DDKDDDNDDDRD

-1923 RNRIRYRAKAL
+1923 RNRIRYRAKTL

-1952 HWVDIEKLSTGG
+1952 HWVDVEKLSTGG

-1978 LSWIEEISAPD
+1978 LRWIEEMSAPD
-1989 AQAIDGHALAD
+1989 AQAIDGHALAG

-2010 VLAYELASK
+2010 VLAYELAST
-2019 IFSFLPRE
+2019 IFSLLPRE
-2027 SFHLQRGTPNRF
+2027 SLHLQRGTPNRF
-2039 ADLFLHSSGLD
+2039 ADLLLHSSGLD
-2050 SLNMMSIMHFV
+2050 SLNMMLIMHFV

-2074 MDERTSARSLA
+2074 MDERTSVRSLA
-2085 AFIAEKL
+2085 AFIAEKV

-2105 PSRRIDIMAQIER
+2105 PSRRIDIMALIER
-2118 QETELLRWKHMS
+2118 QETELLRWQHMS

-2187 IEAARKA
+2187 IEAAQKA

-2223 WNTLAEGS
+2223 WNTLADGS

-2247 SYAVLE
+2247 SYAALE

-2317 AAERCPPGGRNIAVF
+2317 AAERCPPGERNIAVF

-2360 GVGAYNCDDDSA
+2360 DVGAYNCDDDSA

-2392 PASLHK
+2392 PASLQK
-2398 AIVHHEDGMTWGA
+2398 AVVHHEDGMTWGA
-2411 FWSLIQKMGFSIRSM
+2411 FWSLIQNMGFSIRSM

-2500 ETTLV
+2500 ETTHV

>member
-40 PFSSGTPGIPKK
+40 PFPSGTPGIPKK
-52 FTFKSPGSM
+52 FTFNSPGSM
-61 NDGHNEA
+61 NDGQSET
-68 SDIDGLSASSQRSV
+68 SDTDGLSTSTQRSV
-82 TEVTEDEITIH
+82 TEVTEEEIATH
-93 SNAPSQKVTCEKTQ
+93 SNKPSQNVTCNKIQDAFE
-107 NPIKSFKSPV
+107 SVRSPV
-117 LHVRGPCFDLSNVER
+117 LHVRGPCFDLNGVEK
-132 PIESVVCAAWALVLS
+132 PTESLVCAAWALVLS

-157 GLNSSIAEHD
+157 GLNSSIPEPNP
-167 SKSIS
+167 KSIS
-172 SVDVSVATSHTSNIA
+172 SVEVSVAINHTCKIT
-187 DFLEYVEQSMNRNSA
+187 DFLKHVEQSMNRDSA
-202 DSGKAFTTKSH
+202 DFGVGFTTSSQ
-213 LRTNVYLVESQYIV
+213 LRTIVYLVKSQDIV
-227 PPFDSTKYDFVL
+227 PPFDSTKLDLAL
-239 ECHMNG
+239 EGYVNG
-245 TEIALAATF
+245 TELALSATF
-254 NHEVVSKTSVRF
+254 NHEVISPTSVRF
-266 LLNDLEN
+266 LLDDLEN
-273 VLWQLSSSVG
+273 VLWQLSYSAA
-283 EVQKLEDIQILGPA
+283 EVQNLEDIQVLSPA

-302 VQLNRPLERRE
+302 IQLNRPLARRE

-322 NQAKLRPSAE
+322 NQAKLHSSAE
-332 AICAWD
+332 AVCAWD
-338 AGLSYGQLLQYAD
+338 ANLSYGQLQQYAE
-351 RLGNSLTD
+351 RISNSLAD
-359 LGVTRGTFVPIIF
+359 LGVTRGDFVPIIF
-372 EKCAYSI
+372 EKSAYSI
-379 IAIFGV
+379 VAILGV
-385 LSAGGAVVALDPS
+385 LRAGGAVVALDPS
-398 LPAARLEMIIEDVQ
+398 LPTARLEMIIEDVK

-419 AKSQHQIPPHIS
+419 AKSQHQVPSRIS
-431 PNKRMVI
+431 RNKRMVI
-438 DKLFIERLPFATPAR
+438 DKSFIEKLPLAAPKR
-453 SSSVSRDVDDALY
+453 SSSLSRDVDDALY

-483 HAAFASSA
+483 HTAFASSA
-491 KGFSKAIY
+491 KGFSKAIH

-542 DLTACISSMN
+542 DLATCISSMKA
-552 INWAMLTPSVASLIS
+552 NWAMLTPSVAGLIR
-567 PGDVPS
+567 PEDVPS

-595 VKTINAYGPAECSAL
+595 VKTVNAYGPAECSAL
-610 TIVSE
+610 TIVSA
-615 PRVRGVK
+615 PRVRNVK
-622 SISIGRPANCAVWIV
+622 SISIGRPVKCAVWIV
-637 NENGHLAPFKAVGE
+637 NENGHLAPFNAVGE
-651 IVIEGPPVAR
+651 IVIEGHPVAR

-669 TKEVFLDDPEFL
+669 TREVFLDDPGFL

-722 VELGEIEH
+722 IELGEIEH

-761 GTQTTVLSA
+761 GTQITVLSA

-776 SMIQNHESVSLLVH
+776 SMIQNHESFSLLAH
-790 EAEPVWM
+790 EAEPAWM

-806 LIELAE
+806 LTELAE

-817 MVPKTAVPCH
+817 MVPKTVVPCH

-842 RNLGNTMALQQLMSS
+842 RNLGNTMTLQQLMSS
-857 PTQGNPPTPRVAVI
+857 PSQGSPPTPRVAVI
-871 ESDALE
+871 EPDPLE
-877 FKVIGDKE
+877 IKVIGDEE
-885 DASEGQV
+885 DSSEGQI

-1002 PYQLVDQSNLAELRE
+1002 PYQLVDQSNLTELRE

-1063 QAIDLA
+1063 RAIDLA

-1140 VNGDITFVWT
+1140 VNGDVTFVWT

-1194 SRHSSDYWQR
+1194 SRQSSDYWQR

-1236 DVDTASGVTM
+1236 DVDTASGMTM
-1246 STVVRA
+1246 STVMRA

-1357 ENGHGP
+1357 ENGPGP

-1434 LVYDM
+1434 LAYNM

-1462 NDLISQQSTA
+1462 NDLISEQSMA
-1472 HPGKEAVI
+1472 HPGKEAVT
-1480 STLDTLSYDSLET
+1480 STLDTLSYDSLEI

-1502 KSVGVATTD
+1502 KVVGVATTD

-1559 VGIVSAF
+1559 VALVSTF

-1574 IATTV
+1574 IATMV

-1590 QSKTT
+1590 QYNTT
-1595 GFARLSNPENP
+1595 GFARLSNPETP

-1620 GVVISHSAFTSGAT
+1620 GVVISHSAFASGAT
-1634 AHGKAV
+1634 AHGKAL

-1675 PTENQRVEGILDFVK
+1675 PTEKQRVEGILDFVK
-1690 ETNVSL
+1690 EMNVSF

-1708 PSNVPSLKTLI
+1708 PSSLPSLKTLI
-1719 LGGEAPDEPLIARWL
+1719 LGGEAPDEPLISRWL

-1764 RTIGYPVGCSCW
+1764 RAIGYPVGCSCW

-1799 PTLANGYLDDLQ
+1799 PNLANGYLDDLQ
-1811 TSASFIDSSIWGKG
+1811 TSASFIDSSIRGKG

-1900 DEKDDDNDDDRD
+1900 DEMDDDNDDDRD
-1912 DDKRHTDSVVY
+1912 DDKRNTD
-1923 RNRIRYRAKAL
+1923 K
-1934 EDIKH
+1934 DIKQ
-1939 ELSER
+1939 ELSDR

-1952 HWVDIEKLSTGG
+1952 HWVDVEKLSTGG

-1978 LSWIEEISAPD
+1978 LSWIEEMSAPD
-1989 AQAIDGHALAD
+1989 AQAIDGHALAG

-2019 IFSFLPRE
+2019 IFSLLPRE

-2039 ADLFLHSSGLD
+2039 ADLLLHSSGLD
-2050 SLNMMSIMHFV
+2050 SLNMMSIMQFV

-2074 MDERTSARSLA
+2074 MDERTSVRSLA
-2085 AFIAEKL
+2085 AFIAERL

-2100 APAQA
+2100 SPAQA
-2105 PSRRIDIMAQIER
+2105 PSRRIDIMALIER
-2118 QETELLRWKHMS
+2118 QETELLRWQRMS

-2136 PARSAKLTI
+2136 PTRSAKLTI

-2175 RGHTVDIARKRV
+2175 RGHTIDIARKRV

-2214 PNLGLTDGD
+2214 PNLGLTDGE
-2223 WNTLAEGS
+2223 WNTLTDGN

-2247 SYAVLE
+2247 SYAALE
-2253 AVNVRSTVQL
+2253 AVNVLSTVQL
-2263 TALAIRNPNLKFT
+2263 TALAVRNPNLKFT
-2276 YISGGRQCRSA
+2276 YVSGGRQCRSA
-2287 DELDEDVAR
+2287 DESDEDVAR

-2317 AAERCPPGGRNIAVF
+2317 AAERCSPGERNIAVF

-2345 ANTDDYIWRLTAASI
+2345 ANMDDYIWRLTAASI
-2360 GVGAYNCDDDSA
+2360 DVGAYNCDDDSA
-2372 WLHLSDAATTAEAA
+2372 WLHLSDATTTAEAA
-2386 VCTAFS
+2386 ICTAFS

-2398 AIVHHEDGMTWGA
+2398 AVVHHEDGMTWGA
-2411 FWSLIQKMGFSIRSM
+2411 FWSLIQNMGFSIRSM

-2436 RDITSR
+2436 RDIESR

-2467 EQREAPLRLK
+2467 ERREAPLRLK

-2500 ETTLV
+2500 ETTHV

>member
-40 PFSSGTPGIPKK
+40 PFPSGTPEIPKK
-52 FTFKSPGSM
+52 FTFKSPGSI
-61 NDGHNEA
+61 NDGQSEN
-68 SDIDGLSASSQRSV
+68 SDTEGLSTSSQRSV
-82 TEVTEDEITIH
+82 TEVTEEEIATQ
-93 SNAPSQKVTCEKTQ
+93 SNKPSQNVTCNKIQDAFE
-107 NPIKSFKSPV
+107 SVKSPV
-117 LHVRGPCFDLSNVER
+117 LHVRGPCFDLNGVEK
-132 PIESVVCAAWALVLS
+132 PTESLVCAAWALVLS

-157 GLNSSIAEHD
+157 GLNSSIPEPNP
-167 SKSIS
+167 KSIS
-172 SVDVSVATSHTSNIA
+172 SVEVSVAINYTCNIT
-187 DFLEYVEQSMNRNSA
+187 DFLKHVEQSMNRDSA
-202 DSGKAFTTKSH
+202 DFGVGFTTSSQ
-213 LRTNVYLVESQYIV
+213 LRTIVYLVKSQDIV
-227 PPFDSTKYDFVL
+227 PPFDSTKLDLAL
-239 ECHMNG
+239 ECYVNG
-245 TEIALAATF
+245 TELALSATF
-254 NHEVVSKTSVRF
+254 NHEVISPTSVRF
-266 LLNDLEN
+266 LLDDLEN
-273 VLWQLSSSVG
+273 GLWQLSSSAA
-283 EVQKLEDIQILGPA
+283 EVQNLEDIQVLSPA

-302 VQLNRPLERRE
+302 IQLNRPLARRE

-322 NQAKLRPSAE
+322 NKAKLHSSAE
-332 AICAWD
+332 AVCAWD
-338 AGLSYGQLLQYAD
+338 ANLSYGQLQQYAE
-351 RLGNSLTD
+351 RISNSLAD
-359 LGVTRGTFVPIIF
+359 LGVTRGDFVPIIF
-372 EKCAYSI
+372 EKSAYSI
-379 IAIFGV
+379 VAILGV
-385 LSAGGAVVALDPS
+385 LRAGGAVVALDPS
-398 LPAARLEMIIEDVQ
+398 LPTARLEMIIEDVK

-419 AKSQHQIPPHIS
+419 AKSQHQVPLRIS
-431 PNKRMVI
+431 RNKRMVI
-438 DKLFIERLPFATPAR
+438 DKSFIEKLPLAAPKR
-453 SSSVSRDVDDALY
+453 SSSLSRDVDDALY

-483 HAAFASSA
+483 HTAFVSSA
-491 KGFSKAIY
+491 KGFSKAIH

-542 DLTACISSMN
+542 DLATCISSMKA
-552 INWAMLTPSVASLIS
+552 NWAMLTPSVAGLIR
-567 PGDVPS
+567 PEDVPC

-595 VKTINAYGPAECSAL
+595 VKTVNAYGPAECSAL
-610 TIVSE
+610 TIVSA
-615 PRVRGVK
+615 PRVRNVK
-622 SISIGRPANCAVWIV
+622 SISIGRPVNCAVWIV
-637 NENGHLAPFKAVGE
+637 NENGHLAPFNAVGE
-651 IVIEGPPVAR
+651 IFIEGHPVAR

-669 TKEVFLDDPEFL
+669 TREVFLDDPGFL

-761 GTQTTVLSA
+761 GTQITVLSA

-776 SMIQNHESVSLLVH
+776 SMIQNHESFSLLAH
-790 EAEPVWM
+790 EAEPAWM
-797 EVKSLSAQA
+797 EVKFLSAQA
-806 LIELAE
+806 LTELAE

-817 MVPKTAVPCH
+817 MVPKTVVPCH

-842 RNLGNTMALQQLMSS
+842 RNLGNTMTLQQLMSS
-857 PTQGNPPTPRVAVI
+857 PSQGSPPTPRVAVI
-871 ESDALE
+871 EPDPLE
-877 FKVIGDKE
+877 IKVIGDEE
-885 DASEGQV
+885 DSSEGQI

-964 ALQINVASIFK
+964 ALQIKVASIFK
-975 NSVLRQMALVCKRTA
+975 NSVLRQMALVCKRTT

-1002 PYQLVDQSNLAELRE
+1002 PYQLVDQSNLTELCE

-1089 ATTASAGSLQAIIKG
+1089 ATTASAGSLQVIIKG

-1115 KYLANDDANPMF
+1115 RYLANDDANPMF

-1140 VNGDITFVWT
+1140 VNGDVTFVWT

-1171 YHGRAVKPAT
+1171 YHGRSAKPAT

-1252 AWALMISHFSK
+1252 AWALMISHVSK

-1303 STVLEFLRQVQ
+1303 FTVLEFLRQVQ

-1357 ENGHGP
+1357 ENGPGP

-1420 WATSSTKADCELSR
+1420 WATSSAKANCELSR
-1434 LVYDM
+1434 LAYDM

-1462 NDLISQQSTA
+1462 NDLISGQSTA
-1472 HPGKEAVI
+1472 HPGKEALT
-1480 STLDTLSYDSLET
+1480 STLDTLSYDSLEK

-1502 KSVGVATTD
+1502 KSVGVAPTD

-1530 MKAGAAFVPLDPDQ
+1530 MKAGAAIVPLDPDQ
-1544 PISRLRAIMSEIKAK
+1544 PISRLRVIMSEIKAK
-1559 VGIVSAF
+1559 VAIVSAF

-1590 QSKTT
+1590 QSNTT
-1595 GFARLSNPENP
+1595 GSARLSNPENP
-1606 AYVIFTSGSTGTPK
+1606 AYVIFTSGSTGAPK
-1620 GVVISHSAFTSGAT
+1620 GVVISHSAFASGAT
-1634 AHGKAV
+1634 AHGKAL

-1708 PSNVPSLKTLI
+1708 PSSVPSLKTLI

-1734 DSGAKVFNAYGPSEC
+1734 DSGAQVFNAYGPSEC
-1749 SVIATVQACAIGAEA
+1749 SVIATTQACAIGAEA

-1781 DVNTLVADGE
+1781 DVNTLLADGE

-1811 TSASFIDSSIWGKG
+1811 TSASFIHSPIWGKG

-1865 ESHLSACR
+1865 ESHLSTCR
-1873 FVKRGVVIFPSSGP
+1873 FVKRGVVIFPSSGQ

-1900 DEKDDDNDDDRD
+1900 DENEDNNDNDRD
-1912 DDKRHTDSVVY
+1912 DDKRNTDSAAY
-1923 RNRIRYRAKAL
+1923 RDRTRYRAKAL
-1934 EDIKH
+1934 EDIKQ

-1944 VPSIMVPR
+1944 VPNIMVPR
-1952 HWVDIEKLSTGG
+1952 HWVDVEKLSTEG

-1978 LSWIEEISAPD
+1978 LSWIEEMSAPD
-1989 AQAIDGHALAD
+1989 ARAIDGPAVAD
-2000 CATPDIRSDE
+2000 CATPDITSDE

-2019 IFSFLPRE
+2019 IFSLLPRE
-2027 SFHLQRGTPNRF
+2027 SLHLQRGIWDRF
-2039 ADLFLHSSGLD
+2039 ADLLLHSSGLD

-2074 MDERTSARSLA
+2074 MDERTSIRSLA
-2085 AFIAEKL
+2085 VFIADTI
-2092 AETTNKKL
+2092 AENRTKSR
-2100 APAQA
+2100 APTQ
-2105 PSRRIDIMAQIER
+2105 SVLRGIDIMTLIER
-2118 QETELLRWKHMS
+2118 QETELLRWQRMP
-2130 DDLPKR
+2130 DDLPER
-2136 PARSAKLTI
+2136 PTRSVKLTI

-2175 RGHTVDIARKRV
+2175 RGHTADISRKRV
-2187 IEAARKA
+2187 IEAAQKA

-2214 PNLGLTDGD
+2214 PNLGLTDGE
-2223 WNTLAEGS
+2223 WSILADGS
-2231 SIDII
+2231 SIDIV

-2247 SYAVLE
+2247 SYAALE
-2253 AVNVRSTVQL
+2253 AVNVRPTVQL

-2317 AAERCPPGGRNIAVF
+2317 AAERCPPGERNIAVF

-2360 GVGAYNCDDDSA
+2360 DVGAYNCDDDSA

-2386 VCTAFS
+2386 PRFT
-2392 PASLHK
+2392 
-2398 AIVHHEDGMTWGA
+2398 
-2411 FWSLIQKMGFSIRSM
+2411 
-2426 PASQWLPLLR
+2426 R
-2436 RDITSR
+2436 RLFIMR
-2442 NEGHPLW
+2442 
-2449 PLAHLME
+2449 ME
-2456 DGSME
+2456 
-2461 WDVRVQ
+2461 
-2467 EQREAPLRLK
+2467 
-2477 VAVKR
+2477 
-2482 NVEFLVRAGFLS
+2482 
-2494 TGGVVA
+2494 
-2500 ETTLV
+2500 
-2505 KRGPFSRA
+2505 
-2513 SSREGWGVAK
+2513 

>member
-61 NDGHNEA
+61 NDGPNEA

-93 SNAPSQKVTCEKTQ
+93 SNTPSQKVTCEKTQ
-107 NPIKSFKSPV
+107 NPIESFKIPV
-117 LHVRGPCFDLSNVER
+117 LHVR
-132 PIESVVCAAWALVLS
+132 
-147 SQNATQAVCF
+147 
-157 GLNSSIAEHD
+157 EHD

-172 SVDVSVATSHTSNIA
+172 SVDVSVATNHTSNIA
-187 DFLEYVEQSMNRNSA
+187 DFLE
-202 DSGKAFTTKSH
+202 
-213 LRTNVYLVESQYIV
+213 
-227 PPFDSTKYDFVL
+227 
-239 ECHMNG
+239 
-245 TEIALAATF
+245 
-254 NHEVVSKTSVRF
+254 F
-266 LLNDLEN
+266 LLNDLDN
-273 VLWQLSSSVG
+273 VLWQLSSSAG
-283 EVQKLEDIQILGPA
+283 EVQKLGDIQILGPA

-302 VQLNRPLERRE
+302 VQLNRPLARRE

-322 NQAKLRPSAE
+322 NQAKLHPSAE
-332 AICAWD
+332 AIFAWD
-338 AGLSYGQLLQYAD
+338 AGLSYGQLLQYAE

-379 IAIFGV
+379 IAILGV
-385 LSAGGAVVALDPS
+385 LRAG
-398 LPAARLEMIIEDVQ
+398 
-412 ASVVISS
+412 
-419 AKSQHQIPPHIS
+419 
-431 PNKRMVI
+431 
-438 DKLFIERLPFATPAR
+438 DKLFIERLPLATPAR

-491 KGFSKAIY
+491 KGFSKAIH

-524 SLMAGA
+524 SLMVGA

-552 INWAMLTPSVASLIS
+552 VNWAMLTPSVASLIS

-595 VKTINAYGPAECSAL
+595 AKTINAYGPAECSAL

-637 NENGHLAPFKAVGE
+637 NENGHLAPFNAVGE

-661 GYLGDDVK
+661 GYLGGDVK

-730 QLKELFCGAQSSF
+730 HLKELLCGVQSSF

-751 DVAVELLQPS
+751 DVAVELLRPS
-761 GTQTTVLSA
+761 ETQTTVLSA

-776 SMIQNHESVSLLVH
+776 SMVQNHKSSSLLVH
-790 EAEPVWM
+790 ETEPAWM
-797 EVKSLSAQA
+797 EVKSLSTQV

-817 MVPKTAVPCH
+817 MVPKTVVPCH
-827 KLPLSPSGKIDRKTL
+827 KLPLSPSGKIDRNAL
-842 RNLGNTMALQQLMSS
+842 RDLGNSMTLQQLMSLPS
-857 PTQGNPPTPRVAVI
+857 QGNPPTPRVAVVEQKPLAI
-871 ESDALE
+871 E
-877 FKVIGDKE
+877 VIE
-885 DASEGQV
+885 DEEDSSEGQI

-898 IPASESSMP
+898 IPTSESSMP

-917 PVEVVLRKAW
+917 TVEVVLRKAW

-990 TDKTNAASNQYN
+990 TDKTNAVSNQYN

-1069 RFKKSWEDIHATSPI
+1069 RFKKSWEDIHANSPI

-1104 HVQWLTSDDLE
+1104 HVEWLTSDNLE

-1140 VNGDITFVWT
+1140 ANGNVTFVWT

-1194 SRHSSDYWQR
+1194 FRQSSDYWQR

-1303 STVLEFLRQVQ
+1303 STVLKFLRQVQ

-1357 ENGHGP
+1357 ENGPGP

-1480 STLDTLSYDSLET
+1480 STLDTLSYDSLEK

-1559 VGIVSAF
+1559 VAIVSAF
-1566 HSKATDLG
+1566 HFKATDLG

-1590 QSKTT
+1590 QSNTT
-1595 GFARLSNPENP
+1595 GSARLSNPENP

-1620 GVVISHSAFTSGAT
+1620 GVVISHSAFASGAT
-1634 AHGKAV
+1634 AHGKAL

-1675 PTENQRVEGILDFVK
+1675 PTEKQRVEGILDFVK
-1690 ETNVSL
+1690 EMN
-1696 SLLTPSVARLLA
+1696 
-1708 PSNVPSLKTLI
+1708 
-1719 LGGEAPDEPLIARWL
+1719 
-1734 DSGAKVFNAYGPSEC
+1734 
-1749 SVIATVQACAIGAEA
+1749 
-1764 RTIGYPVGCSCW
+1764 
-1776 VVDAD
+1776 
-1781 DVNTLVADGE
+1781 
-1791 VGELLIEG
+1791 LLIEG

-1811 TSASFIDSSIWGKG
+1811 TSASFIDSPIWGKG

-1952 HWVDIEKLSTGG
+1952 HWVDVEKLSTGG

-1978 LSWIEEISAPD
+1978 LSWIEEMSAPD
-1989 AQAIDGHALAD
+1989 AQAIDGHALAG

-2019 IFSFLPRE
+2019 IFSLLPRE

-2039 ADLFLHSSGLD
+2039 ADLLLHSSGLD

-2061 RSKYQVRV
+2061 RSQYQVRV

-2074 MDERTSARSLA
+2074 MDERTSVRSLA

-2105 PSRRIDIMAQIER
+2105 PSRRIDIMALIER
-2118 QETELLRWKHMS
+2118 QETELLRWQHMS

-2136 PARSAKLTI
+2136 PTRSAKLTI

-2194 LWWTDFHGEKLEVW
+2194 LWWTNFHGEKLEVW

-2223 WNTLAEGS
+2223 WNTLADGS

-2247 SYAVLE
+2247 SYAALE

-2317 AAERCPPGGRNIAVF
+2317 AAERCPLDERNIAVF

-2345 ANTDDYIWRLTAASI
+2345 ANMDDYIWRLTAASI
-2360 GVGAYNCDDDSA
+2360 DIGAYNCDDDSA
-2372 WLHLSDAATTAEAA
+2372 WLHLSDATTTAEAA
-2386 VCTAFS
+2386 ICTAFS

-2398 AIVHHEDGMTWGA
+2398 AVVHHEDGMTWGA
-2411 FWSLIQKMGFSIRSM
+2411 FWSLIQNMGFSIRSV
-2426 PASQWLPLLR
+2426 PASQWLPFLR
-2436 RDITSR
+2436 RDIESR

-2500 ETTLV
+2500 ETTHV

-2513 SSREGWGVAK
+2513 SPREGWGVAK

>member
-33 EEFVFDS
+33 DEFVFDS

-93 SNAPSQKVTCEKTQ
+93 SNTPSQKVTCEKTQ
-107 NPIKSFKSPV
+107 NPIESFKSPV
-117 LHVRGPCFDLSNVER
+117 LHIRGPCFDLSNVER

-172 SVDVSVATSHTSNIA
+172 SVDVSVATNHTINIA
-187 DFLEYVEQSMNRNSA
+187 DFLE
-202 DSGKAFTTKSH
+202 
-213 LRTNVYLVESQYIV
+213 
-227 PPFDSTKYDFVL
+227 
-239 ECHMNG
+239 
-245 TEIALAATF
+245 
-254 NHEVVSKTSVRF
+254 
-266 LLNDLEN
+266 
-273 VLWQLSSSVG
+273 
-283 EVQKLEDIQILGPA
+283 
-297 SQRHL
+297 
-302 VQLNRPLERRE
+302 LERRE

-322 NQAKLRPSAE
+322 NQAKLHPSAE

-379 IAIFGV
+379 IAILGV
-385 LSAGGAVVALDPS
+385 LRAGGSVVALDPS
-398 LPAARLEMIIEDVQ
+398 LPAARLEMIIEDVK

-419 AKSQHQIPPHIS
+419 AESQHQIPSHIS

-438 DKLFIERLPFATPAR
+438 DKLFIERLPLATPAR

-552 INWAMLTPSVASLIS
+552 VNWAMLTPSVASLIS
-567 PGDVPS
+567 PGDVPI

-610 TIVSE
+610 TIVSK

-637 NENGHLAPFKAVGE
+637 NENGHLAPFNAVGE

-730 QLKELFCGAQSSF
+730 QLKELICGAQSSF
-743 AMPNAPAW
+743 TMPNAPAW

-761 GTQTTVLSA
+761 GTQTAVLSA
-770 FVACSK
+770 FAACSK

-790 EAEPVWM
+790 EAEPAWM

-817 MVPKTAVPCH
+817 MVPKTVVPCH

-842 RNLGNTMALQQLMSS
+842 RNLGNTMTLQQLMSS
-857 PTQGNPPTPRVAVI
+857 PSQGNPPTPRVAVI
-871 ESDALE
+871 EPAPLE
-877 FKVIGDKE
+877 INVIE
-885 DASEGQV
+885 DEEDSSEGQI

-990 TDKTNAASNQYN
+990 TDKSNAAPNQYN

-1017 EVSFQCEVQPD
+1017 EVSLQCEVQPD

-1063 QAIDLA
+1063 QAIDLE

-1089 ATTASAGSLQAIIKG
+1089 ATTASAGSLQAIIKE

-1115 KYLANDDANPMF
+1115 KYLANDDADPMF

-1140 VNGDITFVWT
+1140 VNGDVTFVWT
-1150 IHHMLYD
+1150 VHHMLYD

-1194 SRHSSDYWQR
+1194 SRQSSDYWQR

-1303 STVLEFLRQVQ
+1303 STALEFLRQVQ

-1357 ENGHGP
+1357 ENGPGP
-1363 LGKPIYR
+1363 LDKPIYR

-1434 LVYDM
+1434 LAYDM

-1462 NDLISQQSTA
+1462 NDLISEQSTA
-1472 HPGKEAVI
+1472 HPGKEAVT

-1690 ETNVSL
+1690 DTNVSL

-1708 PSNVPSLKTLI
+1708 PSSVPSLKTLI

-1734 DSGAKVFNAYGPSEC
+1734 DSGAQVFNAYGPSEC

-1776 VVDAD
+1776 IVDAD
-1781 DVNTLVADGE
+1781 DVNTLLADGE

-1811 TSASFIDSSIWGKG
+1811 TSASFIDSPIWGKG

-1865 ESHLSACR
+1865 ESHLSTCR

-1887 LAKQLVGVLDMEE
+1887 LAKQLVGVMDMEE
-1900 DEKDDDNDDDRD
+1900 DENEDNNDNDRD
-1912 DDKRHTDSVVY
+1912 DHKRNTDSVAY
-1923 RNRIRYRAKAL
+1923 RDRIRYRAKAL
-1934 EDIKH
+1934 EDIKQ

-1944 VPSIMVPR
+1944 VPRIMVPR
-1952 HWVDIEKLSTGG
+1952 HWVDVEKLSPEG

-1978 LSWIEEISAPD
+1978 LSWIEEMSAPD
-1989 AQAIDGHALAD
+1989 ARAIDSPAVAD
-2000 CATPDIRSDE
+2000 WATPDITSDE

-2019 IFSFLPRE
+2019 IFSLLPRE
-2027 SFHLQRGTPNRF
+2027 SFHLQRGISDRF
-2039 ADLFLHSSGLD
+2039 ADLLLHSSGLD

-2061 RSKYQVRV
+2061 RSKYQVR
-2069 SIQLL
+2069 
-2074 MDERTSARSLA
+2074 
-2085 AFIAEKL
+2085 
-2092 AETTNKKL
+2092 
-2100 APAQA
+2100 
-2105 PSRRIDIMAQIER
+2105 
-2118 QETELLRWKHMS
+2118 
-2130 DDLPKR
+2130 
-2136 PARSAKLTI
+2136 
-2145 FLTGANGYLGT
+2145 
-2156 QILRRL
+2156 RL
-2162 LERDDVARVITLV
+2162 
-2175 RGHTVDIARKRV
+2175 
-2187 IEAARKA
+2187 
-2194 LWWTDFHGEKLEVW
+2194 
-2208 KGDLGV
+2208 
-2214 PNLGLTDGD
+2214 
-2223 WNTLAEGS
+2223 
-2231 SIDII
+2231 
-2236 IHNGAIVNWNK
+2236 
-2247 SYAVLE
+2247 
-2253 AVNVRSTVQL
+2253 
-2263 TALAIRNPNLKFT
+2263 
-2276 YISGGRQCRSA
+2276 
-2287 DELDEDVAR
+2287 
-2296 ELSEAMGYSQSKF
+2296 
-2309 VAEVLVKR
+2309 
-2317 AAERCPPGGRNIAVF
+2317 
-2332 RPGLIIGTPTEGV
+2332 
-2345 ANTDDYIWRLTAASI
+2345 
-2360 GVGAYNCDDDSA
+2360 
-2372 WLHLSDAATTAEAA
+2372 
-2386 VCTAFS
+2386 
-2392 PASLHK
+2392 
-2398 AIVHHEDGMTWGA
+2398 
-2411 FWSLIQKMGFSIRSM
+2411 
-2426 PASQWLPLLR
+2426 
-2436 RDITSR
+2436 
-2442 NEGHPLW
+2442 
-2449 PLAHLME
+2449 
-2456 DGSME
+2456 
-2461 WDVRVQ
+2461 
-2467 EQREAPLRLK
+2467 
-2477 VAVKR
+2477 
-2482 NVEFLVRAGFLS
+2482 
-2494 TGGVVA
+2494 
-2500 ETTLV
+2500 
-2505 KRGPFSRA
+2505 
-2513 SSREGWGVAK
+2513 

>member
-33 EEFVFDS
+33 EQFVFDS
-40 PFSSGTPGIPKK
+40 PFPSGTPGIPKK

-61 NDGHNEA
+61 NDGQSEN
-68 SDIDGLSASSQRSV
+68 SDTDGLPTSSQRSV
-82 TEVTEDEITIH
+82 TEVTEEDITTH
-93 SNAPSQKVTCEKTQ
+93 SNKPSQKFTCDKIQDPFDSVEH
-107 NPIKSFKSPV
+107 PV
-117 LHVRGPCFDLSNVER
+117 LHVRGLCFDLDGVEK
-132 PIESVVCAAWALVLS
+132 PIESLVCAAWALVLS

-157 GLNSSIAEHD
+157 GLNSSIPEP
-167 SKSIS
+167 SPKSVS
-172 SVDVSVATSHTSNIA
+172 SVEVSAAINHTSNIR
-187 DFLEYVEQSMNRNSA
+187 DFLNHIEQLVDRDSA
-202 DSGKAFTTKSH
+202 DGGVEITKRSH
-213 LRTNVYLVESQYIV
+213 LRTIVYLGENRDIV
-227 PPFDSTKYDFVL
+227 PLFDSTKYDLAL
-239 ECHMNG
+239 ECCVDG
-245 TEIALAATF
+245 TELALSATF
-254 NHEVVSKTSVRF
+254 NREVVSQTSVKF

-273 VLWQLSSSVG
+273 VLWQLSSSTG

-302 VQLNRPLERRE
+302 VQLNRPLTRRE
-313 NVFIDDLVA
+313 NVFIDGLVA
-322 NQAKLRPSAE
+322 NQAKLHPYAE
-332 AICAWD
+332 AVCAWD
-338 AGLSYGQLLQYAD
+338 ASLSYGQLQQYAE

-379 IAIFGV
+379 IAILGV
-385 LSAGGAVVALDPS
+385 LRAGD
-398 LPAARLEMIIEDVQ
+398 Q
-412 ASVVISS
+412 
-419 AKSQHQIPPHIS
+419 
-431 PNKRMVI
+431 
-438 DKLFIERLPFATPAR
+438 LFIERLPFATPAH
-453 SSSVSRDVDDALY
+453 SSSVLREVDDALY

-552 INWAMLTPSVASLIS
+552 VNWAMLTPSVASLIS

-595 VKTINAYGPAECSAL
+595 IKTVNAYGPAECSAL

-637 NENGHLAPFKAVGE
+637 NENGHLAPFNAVGE

-669 TKEVFLDDPEFL
+669 TKEVFLDDPAFL
-681 RGVVRHPGR
+681 RGVIRHPGR

-704 SIDFLGRK
+704 SIDFFGRK

-751 DVAVELLQPS
+751 DVAVELLRPS
-761 GTQTTVLSA
+761 GIQTTVLSA

-776 SMIQNHESVSLLVH
+776 SMIQNHESSSLLVH
-790 EAEPVWM
+790 EAEPAWM
-797 EVKSLSAQA
+797 EVKSLSAQV

-817 MVPKTAVPCH
+817 MVPKTVVPCH

-842 RNLGNTMALQQLMSS
+842 RNMGNNMTLQKLMSS
-857 PTQGNPPTPRVAVI
+857 PSQGNPPAPRVAVI
-871 ESDALE
+871 EPDPLKI
-877 FKVIGDKE
+877 KVIE
-885 DASEGQV
+885 DEEDSSEGQI

-907 LSSTSDIALN
+907 LSSTSDTALN

-936 SITAEDDFFRLG
+936 LITAEDDFFRLG

-1002 PYQLVDQSNLAELRE
+1002 PYRLVDQSNLAELRE

-1028 DVEDMYPCTHMQEG
+1028 DVEDMYPCTHMQE
-1042 LMAVNL
+1042 
-1048 TRPGSYTGR
+1048 
-1057 WIHPLP
+1057 
-1063 QAIDLA
+1063 
-1069 RFKKSWEDIHATSPI
+1069 
-1084 LRTRF
+1084 
-1089 ATTASAGSLQAIIKG
+1089 
-1104 HVQWLTSDDLE
+1104 
-1115 KYLANDDANPMF
+1115 
-1127 PGDSLNRFALVTD
+1127 VTD
-1140 VNGDITFVWT
+1140 FNGDVTFVWT

-1194 SRHSSDYWQR
+1194 SRQSSDYWQR
-1204 ELSECP
+1204 ELRECP

-1222 QSFARAVVRDSLII
+1222 QSFARAIVRDSLVI
-1236 DVDTASGVTM
+1236 DVDTASGVTI

-1357 ENGHGP
+1357 ENGPGP

-1380 EVWLQPGKVEF
+1380 EAWLQPGKVEF

-1402 VFVAEAI
+1402 GFVAEAI

-1434 LVYDM
+1434 LAYDM
-1439 LPAETDGRT
+1439 LPAEADGRT

-1462 NDLISQQSTA
+1462 NDLISEQSTA
-1472 HPGKEAVI
+1472 HPGKEAVT

-1544 PISRLRAIMSEIKAK
+1544 PISRLREIMSEIKAK
-1559 VGIVSAF
+1559 VAIVSAF

-1590 QSKTT
+1590 QSNTT
-1595 GFARLSNPENP
+1595 GSARLSNPENP

-1620 GVVISHSAFTSGAT
+1620 GVVISHSAFASGAT
-1634 AHGKAV
+1634 AHGKAL
-1640 GISSDHRVL
+1640 GITSDHRVL

-1675 PTENQRVEGILDFVK
+1675 PTEKQRVEGTLDFVK

-1708 PSNVPSLKTLI
+1708 PSSAPSLKTLI
-1719 LGGEAPDEPLIARWL
+1719 LGGEAPDETLITRWL

-1811 TSASFIDSSIWGKG
+1811 TSASFIDSPIWGKG

-1952 HWVDIEKLSTGG
+1952 HWVDVEKLSTGG

-1978 LSWIEEISAPD
+1978 LSWIEEMSAPD
-1989 AQAIDGHALAD
+1989 AQAIDGHALAG

-2010 VLAYELASK
+2010 
-2019 IFSFLPRE
+2019 
-2027 SFHLQRGTPNRF
+2027 
-2039 ADLFLHSSGLD
+2039 D
-2050 SLNMMSIMHFV
+2050 
-2061 RSKYQVRV
+2061 
-2069 SIQLL
+2069 
-2074 MDERTSARSLA
+2074 
-2085 AFIAEKL
+2085 
-2092 AETTNKKL
+2092 
-2100 APAQA
+2100 
-2105 PSRRIDIMAQIER
+2105 
-2118 QETELLRWKHMS
+2118 
-2130 DDLPKR
+2130 
-2136 PARSAKLTI
+2136 
-2145 FLTGANGYLGT
+2145 
-2156 QILRRL
+2156 
-2162 LERDDVARVITLV
+2162 
-2175 RGHTVDIARKRV
+2175 
-2187 IEAARKA
+2187 
-2194 LWWTDFHGEKLEVW
+2194 
-2208 KGDLGV
+2208 
-2214 PNLGLTDGD
+2214 
-2223 WNTLAEGS
+2223 
-2231 SIDII
+2231 
-2236 IHNGAIVNWNK
+2236 
-2247 SYAVLE
+2247 
-2253 AVNVRSTVQL
+2253 
-2263 TALAIRNPNLKFT
+2263 
-2276 YISGGRQCRSA
+2276 
-2287 DELDEDVAR
+2287 
-2296 ELSEAMGYSQSKF
+2296 
-2309 VAEVLVKR
+2309 
-2317 AAERCPPGGRNIAVF
+2317 
-2332 RPGLIIGTPTEGV
+2332 
-2345 ANTDDYIWRLTAASI
+2345 
-2360 GVGAYNCDDDSA
+2360 
-2372 WLHLSDAATTAEAA
+2372 
-2386 VCTAFS
+2386 
-2392 PASLHK
+2392 
-2398 AIVHHEDGMTWGA
+2398 
-2411 FWSLIQKMGFSIRSM
+2411 
-2426 PASQWLPLLR
+2426 
-2436 RDITSR
+2436 
-2442 NEGHPLW
+2442 
-2449 PLAHLME
+2449 
-2456 DGSME
+2456 
-2461 WDVRVQ
+2461 
-2467 EQREAPLRLK
+2467 
-2477 VAVKR
+2477 
-2482 NVEFLVRAGFLS
+2482 
-2494 TGGVVA
+2494 
-2500 ETTLV
+2500 
-2505 KRGPFSRA
+2505 
-2513 SSREGWGVAK
+2513 

>member
-172 SVDVSVATSHTSNIA
+172 SVDVSVATNHTSNIA

-313 NVFIDDLVA
+313 NVFINDLVA

-379 IAIFGV
+379 IAILGV
-385 LSAGGAVVALDPS
+385 LRAG
-398 LPAARLEMIIEDVQ
+398 
-412 ASVVISS
+412 
-419 AKSQHQIPPHIS
+419 
-431 PNKRMVI
+431 
-438 DKLFIERLPFATPAR
+438 DKLFIERLPLATPAR

-552 INWAMLTPSVASLIS
+552 VNWAMLTPSVASLIS

-573 LDVLCLVGEALPQAV
+573 LGVLCLVGEALPQAV
-588 ADTWADH
+588 ADAWADH

-622 SISIGRPANCAVWIV
+622 SISIGRPTNCAVWIV
-637 NENGHLAPFKAVGE
+637 NENGHLAPFNAVGE

-730 QLKELFCGAQSSF
+730 QLKELLCVAQSSF
-743 AMPNAPAW
+743 AMPNTSAW
-751 DVAVELLQPS
+751 DVAVELLRPS
-761 GTQTTVLSA
+761 GIQTSVLSA

-776 SMIQNHESVSLLVH
+776 SMIQNHESSSLLVQ
-790 EAEPVWM
+790 EAEPAWM
-797 EVKSLSAQA
+797 EVKSLSAQV

-817 MVPKTAVPCH
+817 MVPKTVVPCH

-842 RNLGNTMALQQLMSS
+842 RNLGNTMTLQQLMSS
-857 PTQGNPPTPRVAVI
+857 PSQGNPSTPRVAVI
-871 ESDALE
+871 EPDPLE
-877 FKVIGDKE
+877 INVIE
-885 DASEGQV
+885 DEEDSSEGQI

-898 IPASESSMP
+898 ISASESSMP
-907 LSSTSDIALN
+907 LSSTSDTALN

-927 GKVLSLPED
+927 GKVLSLPEN

-948 GDSIGAIKVV
+948 GDSIDAIKVV

-964 ALQINVASIFK
+964 AIQINVASIFK

-990 TDKTNAASNQYN
+990 TDKANAASNQYN

-1017 EVSFQCEVQPD
+1017 EVSFQCEVRPD
-1028 DVEDMYPCTHMQEG
+1028 DVEDMYPCTHMQE
-1042 LMAVNL
+1042 
-1048 TRPGSYTGR
+1048 
-1057 WIHPLP
+1057 
-1063 QAIDLA
+1063 
-1069 RFKKSWEDIHATSPI
+1069 
-1084 LRTRF
+1084 
-1089 ATTASAGSLQAIIKG
+1089 
-1104 HVQWLTSDDLE
+1104 
-1115 KYLANDDANPMF
+1115 
-1127 PGDSLNRFALVTD
+1127 VTD
-1140 VNGDITFVWT
+1140 VNGDVTFVWT

-1194 SRHSSDYWQR
+1194 SRQSSDYWQR

-1210 QSTFPAAPRPGH
+1210 QSTFPAVPRPGH

-1357 ENGHGP
+1357 ENGPGP

-1420 WATSSTKADCELSR
+1420 WATSSTEADCELST

-1448 RRDDVLPV
+1448 RKDDVVPMN
-1456 KISATI
+1456 ISATI
-1462 NDLISQQSTA
+1462 NDLISEQSTA
-1472 HPGKEAVI
+1472 HPGKEAVT
-1480 STLDTLSYDSLET
+1480 STLGTLSYDSLET
-1493 MSSALAIHL
+1493 MSSALAMHL

-1530 MKAGAAFVPLDPDQ
+1530 LKAGAAFVPLDPDQ

-1559 VGIVSAF
+1559 VAIVSAF
-1566 HSKATDLG
+1566 HYKATDLG

-1620 GVVISHSAFTSGAT
+1620 GVVISHSAFASGAT
-1634 AHGKAV
+1634 AHGKAL
-1640 GISSDHRVL
+1640 GISSEHRVL

-1675 PTENQRVEGILDFVK
+1675 PTENQRVEGILEFVR

-1708 PSNVPSLKTLI
+1708 PSSVPSLKTLI

-1734 DSGAKVFNAYGPSEC
+1734 DSGAQVFNAYGPSEC
-1749 SVIATVQACAIGAEA
+1749 SVIATIQACTIGAEA

-1776 VVDAD
+1776 IVDAD
-1781 DVNTLVADGE
+1781 DVNTLLADGE

-1799 PTLANGYLDDLQ
+1799 PTLANGYLNDLQ
-1811 TSASFIDSSIWGKG
+1811 TSASFIDSPIWGKG

-1912 DDKRHTDSVVY
+1912 DDTRNTDSAAY
-1923 RNRIRYRAKAL
+1923 RDRTRYRAKAL
-1934 EDIKH
+1934 EDIKQ

-1952 HWVDIEKLSTGG
+1952 HWVDVEKLSTEG

-1978 LSWIEEISAPD
+1978 LSWIEDMSAPD
-1989 AQAIDGHALAD
+1989 ARAIDGPAVAD
-2000 CATPDIRSDE
+2000 YATPDITSDE
-2010 VLAYELASK
+2010 VFAYELASK
-2019 IFSFLPRE
+2019 IFSLLPRE
-2027 SFHLQRGTPNRF
+2027 SFHLQRGISDRF
-2039 ADLFLHSSGLD
+2039 ADLLLHSSGLD

-2074 MDERTSARSLA
+2074 MDERTSIRSLA
-2085 AFIAEKL
+2085 AFIADTI
-2092 AETTNKKL
+2092 AENRTKSR
-2100 APAQA
+2100 APTQ
-2105 PSRRIDIMAQIER
+2105 SVLRGIDIMTLIER
-2118 QETELLRWKHMS
+2118 QETELLRWQHMS
-2130 DDLPKR
+2130 DYLPKR

-2162 LERDDVARVITLV
+2162 LEREDVKRVITLV
-2175 RGHTVDIARKRV
+2175 RGNSIDTARKRV
-2187 IEAARKA
+2187 IEAARRG
-2194 LWWTDFHGEKLEVW
+2194 LWWTNFHGEKLEVW
-2208 KGDLGV
+2208 KGDLGM
-2214 PNLGLTDGD
+2214 PNLGLADGE
-2223 WNTLAEGS
+2223 WNTLADGN
-2231 SIDII
+2231 SIDIV

-2247 SYAVLE
+2247 SYAALE

-2263 TALAIRNPNLKFT
+2263 TALAIQNPHLKFT

-2317 AAERCPPGGRNIAVF
+2317 AAERCPSGERNIAVF

-2360 GVGAYNCDDDSA
+2360 DVGAYNCDDDSA

-2392 PASLHK
+2392 PASLQK
-2398 AIVHHEDGMTWGA
+2398 AVVHHEDGMTWGA
-2411 FWSLIQKMGFSIRSM
+2411 FWSLIQNMGFSIRSM

-2461 WDVRVQ
+2461 WDS
-2467 EQREAPLRLK
+2467 K
-2477 VAVKR
+2477 
-2482 NVEFLVRAGFLS
+2482 
-2494 TGGVVA
+2494 
-2500 ETTLV
+2500 ET
-2505 KRGPFSRA
+2505 
-2513 SSREGWGVAK
+2513 

>member
-40 PFSSGTPGIPKK
+40 PFPSGTPGIPKK

-61 NDGHNEA
+61 NDGQSET
-68 SDIDGLSASSQRSV
+68 SDTDGLSTSTQRSV
-82 TEVTEDEITIH
+82 TEVTEEEIATH
-93 SNAPSQKVTCEKTQ
+93 SNKPSQNVTCNKIQDAFE
-107 NPIKSFKSPV
+107 SVRSPV
-117 LHVRGPCFDLSNVER
+117 LHVRGPCFDLNGVEK
-132 PIESVVCAAWALVLS
+132 PTESLVCAAWALVLS

-157 GLNSSIAEHD
+157 GLNSSIPEPNP
-167 SKSIS
+167 KSIS
-172 SVDVSVATSHTSNIA
+172 SVEVSVAINHTCKII
-187 DFLEYVEQSMNRNSA
+187 DFLKHVEQSMNRDSA
-202 DSGKAFTTKSH
+202 DFGVGFTTSSQ
-213 LRTNVYLVESQYIV
+213 LRTIVYLVKSQDIV
-227 PPFDSTKYDFVL
+227 TPFDSTKLDLAL
-239 ECHMNG
+239 ECYVNG
-245 TEIALAATF
+245 TELALSATF
-254 NHEVVSKTSVRF
+254 NHEVISPTSVRF
-266 LLNDLEN
+266 LLDDLEN
-273 VLWQLSSSVG
+273 VLWQLSSSAA
-283 EVQKLEDIQILGPA
+283 EVQNLEDIQVLSPA

-302 VQLNRPLERRE
+302 IQLNRPLARRE

-322 NQAKLRPSAE
+322 NQAKLHSSAE
-332 AICAWD
+332 AVCAWD
-338 AGLSYGQLLQYAD
+338 ANLSYGQLQQYAE
-351 RLGNSLTD
+351 RISNSLVD
-359 LGVTRGTFVPIIF
+359 LGVTRGAYVPMIF
-372 EKCAYSI
+372 EKSAYSI
-379 IAIFGV
+379 VAILGV
-385 LSAGGAVVALDPS
+385 LRAGGAVVALDPS
-398 LPAARLEMIIEDVQ
+398 LPTARLEMIIEDVK

-419 AKSQHQIPPHIS
+419 AKSQHQVPSRIS
-431 PNKRMVI
+431 RNKRMVI
-438 DKLFIERLPFATPAR
+438 DKSFIEKLPLAATKR
-453 SSSVSRDVDDALY
+453 SSSLSRDVDDALY

-483 HAAFASSA
+483 HTAFASSA
-491 KGFSKAIY
+491 KGFSKAIH

-552 INWAMLTPSVASLIS
+552 VNWAMLTPSVASLIS
-567 PGDVPS
+567 PGDVTS

-615 PRVRGVK
+615 PRVRGLK

-637 NENGHLAPFKAVGE
+637 NENGHLAPFNAVGE
-651 IVIEGPPVAR
+651 IVIEGHPVAR

-722 VELGEIEH
+722 VDLGEIEH

-776 SMIQNHESVSLLVH
+776 SMIQNHESLSLLVH
-790 EAEPVWM
+790 EAEPAWM

-817 MVPKTAVPCH
+817 MVPKTVVPCH

-842 RNLGNTMALQQLMSS
+842 RNLGNTMTLQQLMSS
-857 PTQGNPPTPRVAVI
+857 PSQGNPPTPRVAVI
-871 ESDALE
+871 EPDPLE
-877 FKVIGDKE
+877 INVIE
-885 DASEGQV
+885 DEEDSSEGQI

-907 LSSTSDIALN
+907 LSSTSDTALN

-975 NSVLRQMALVCKRTA
+975 NSVLRQMALVCQRTA
-990 TDKTNAASNQYN
+990 TDKSNAASNQYN
-1002 PYQLVDQSNLAELRE
+1002 AYQLVDQSNLAEIRE

-1104 HVQWLTSDDLE
+1104 HVQWLTSDNLE
-1115 KYLANDDANPMF
+1115 NYLANDDANPMF

-1140 VNGDITFVWT
+1140 VNGDVTFVWT

-1194 SRHSSDYWQR
+1194 SRQSSDYWKR

-1357 ENGHGP
+1357 ENGPGP

-1434 LVYDM
+1434 LAYDM
-1439 LPAETDGRT
+1439 LPAETEGRT

-1462 NDLISQQSTA
+1462 NDLISEQSMA
-1472 HPGKEAVI
+1472 HPGKEAVT

-1559 VGIVSAF
+1559 VAIVSAF

-1574 IATTV
+1574 IATMA
-1579 VADRSSLGVLL
+1579 VADRSSLGLLL
-1590 QSKTT
+1590 QSNTT
-1595 GFARLSNPENP
+1595 GFAGLSNPENP

-1620 GVVISHSAFTSGAT
+1620 GVVISHSAFASGAT
-1634 AHGKAV
+1634 AHGKAL

-1675 PTENQRVEGILDFVK
+1675 PTEKQRVEGILDFVK
-1690 ETNVSL
+1690 EMDVSF

-1708 PSNVPSLKTLI
+1708 PSSLPSLKTLI
-1719 LGGEAPDEPLIARWL
+1719 LGGEAPDEPLISRWL

-1764 RTIGYPVGCSCW
+1764 RAIGYPVGCSCW

-1799 PTLANGYLDDLQ
+1799 PNLANGYLDDLQ
-1811 TSASFIDSSIWGKG
+1811 TSASFIDSSIWGKE

-1912 DDKRHTDSVVY
+1912 DDKRNTDSVVY

-1934 EDIKH
+1934 EDIKQ
-1939 ELSER
+1939 ELSDR

-1952 HWVDIEKLSTGG
+1952 HWVDVEKLSTGG

-1978 LSWIEEISAPD
+1978 LSWIEEMSAPD
-1989 AQAIDGHALAD
+1989 AQATDGHALAG
-2000 CATPDIRSDE
+2000 CATPDIKSDE

-2019 IFSFLPRE
+2019 IFSLLPRE

-2039 ADLFLHSSGLD
+2039 ADLLLHSSGLD

-2074 MDERTSARSLA
+2074 MDERTSVRSLA
-2085 AFIAEKL
+2085 AFIAERL

-2100 APAQA
+2100 PPAQA
-2105 PSRRIDIMAQIER
+2105 PSRRIDIMALIER
-2118 QETELLRWKHMS
+2118 QETELLRWQHMP

-2136 PARSAKLTI
+2136 PTRSAKLTI

-2208 KGDLGV
+2208 KGNLGV
-2214 PNLGLTDGD
+2214 PNLGLTDGE
-2223 WNTLAEGS
+2223 WNTLADGS

-2247 SYAVLE
+2247 SYAALE
-2253 AVNVRSTVQL
+2253 AVNVLSTVQL

-2276 YISGGRQCRSA
+2276 YVSGGRQCRSA
-2287 DELDEDVAR
+2287 DESDEDVAR

-2317 AAERCPPGGRNIAVF
+2317 AAERCSPGERNIAVF

-2360 GVGAYNCDDDSA
+2360 YLGA
-2372 WLHLSDAATTAEAA
+2372 
-2386 VCTAFS
+2386 
-2392 PASLHK
+2392 
-2398 AIVHHEDGMTWGA
+2398 
-2411 FWSLIQKMGFSIRSM
+2411 
-2426 PASQWLPLLR
+2426 
-2436 RDITSR
+2436 
-2442 NEGHPLW
+2442 
-2449 PLAHLME
+2449 
-2456 DGSME
+2456 
-2461 WDVRVQ
+2461 
-2467 EQREAPLRLK
+2467 
-2477 VAVKR
+2477 
-2482 NVEFLVRAGFLS
+2482 
-2494 TGGVVA
+2494 
-2500 ETTLV
+2500 
-2505 KRGPFSRA
+2505 
-2513 SSREGWGVAK
+2513 